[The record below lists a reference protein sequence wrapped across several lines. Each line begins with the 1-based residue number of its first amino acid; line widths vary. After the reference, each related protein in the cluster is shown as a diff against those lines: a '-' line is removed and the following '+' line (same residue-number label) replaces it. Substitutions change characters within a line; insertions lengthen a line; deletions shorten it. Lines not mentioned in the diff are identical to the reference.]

1 MDNNK
6 IHYSDLVSPDVQQGF
21 ESWIDQIKQLQAQ
34 SEVSIGEIKKKME
47 ELRKQMTT
55 PSGGGNIPKPNTQ
68 PVVDEIDK
76 LREVYKNLKVDV
88 QLYDEAIKALN
99 KSERERKRVLQANTE
114 IERSR
119 EDSYDRLSAQYTALK
134 TLVNNMTISE
144 REQTDAG
151 KKLVENLKDIYER
164 MNAMQQATGKFQ
176 LQVGQYS
183 KAVSGLNIATTQV
196 LRELPALAVSP
207 TTFAIAISNNI
218 PILQDYIIKVRES
231 RTALM
236 EQIAAAEAAG
246 EAEKAAALKAE
257 AAKYKNLSV
266 TKLLVKS
273 IFSWQSGLVLLL
285 TVIPLVLRNLS
296 KKRKEQEKYNKVLEE
311 TIDLEEGVAKAE
323 LSAEQA
329 ASRETS
335 KLRALYEIATDV
347 NRAYKER
354 LDATSALRSLYPDYF
369 ANIDKEKI
377 LIGEAKTAY
386 DLLTESIL
394 KRARANAYIKKVEE
408 VEAKIVEKEEQNR
421 QLFKQE
427 PSYFGWLFS
436 GRTWGDIWENNSP
449 EEIEKINKGYL
460 QGGGGFLSKKISADN
475 KIIKVIKKNIG
486 DIKTLTETRD
496 EILKLIDPDGF
507 SRTGTGGKAGGK
519 ETKIGDYFFDLMNEY
534 INAMDDG
541 LGKALAKLTLSY
553 RQSEK
558 KYEDAR
564 NELLEKQ
571 KTANAKER
579 EEIDKQLA
587 YINNAIVVS
596 RAAYMKE
603 RAKLIYGDA
612 YNNLEEKAEKEADA
626 YREEESQQLLALK
639 TQLEQEKALRDSAIY
654 ATYEAQAKSG
664 KDLELLKKNTNDA
677 LLQSEIQ
684 YWKDY
689 LQILKDSGNL
699 SIEEYNRVFAKLLS
713 LQGKTE
719 TTATK
724 EQKRKKR
731 KNYGGIFEF
740 FAAQS
745 DEYGEKDANE
755 NRKVQDKYI
764 DYFKNIDKAMLQSLG
779 YMKDWME
786 TRVKMAEIAVE
797 SAKKEQD
804 AAKTLLEYELEARA
818 NGFANNVSYARKEY
832 EEKRKLTKKAAQ
844 DAQELA
850 RIQRAIDTAQQIQS
864 LITATA
870 NIWSAEGKKGAAGI
884 PLALA
889 AIGAMWIS
897 FGAAKIR
904 AEQLANS
911 QTEQYGEGMSE
922 YLNYGGSHA
931 SGHDIDF
938 GRKPDGTRRRV
949 ERGEMIGVINKR
961 NVNKYGVERV
971 SDIISSLNHG
981 TFEQSYGNAFGGNI
995 TIPQGA
1001 DLHKLEKGVSDLVE
1015 QGGQKVVNVGGKTI
1029 MYYKNTKKII
1039 RS

>member
-21 ESWIDQIKQLQAQ
+21 ESWIDQIKQLQTQ

-47 ELRKQMTT
+47 ELRKQMTA

-88 QLYDEAIKALN
+88 KLYDDAIKALN
-99 KSERERKRVLQANTE
+99 NSERERKRVLQANVE
-114 IERSR
+114 IGRSR

-134 TLVNNMTISE
+134 TLVNNMTTAE

-273 IFSWQSGLVLLL
+273 IFSWQSALVLVL
-285 TVIPLVLRNLS
+285 TVIPIVLRNLA
-296 KKRKEQEKYNKVLEE
+296 KKRKEQAEYNDVLKE
-311 TIDLEEGVAKAE
+311 TIDLQKELSKADLKASQEGAKAATKAKTLYNISQDLNRSYEERIASATE
-323 LSAEQA
+323 LKRLYPEYLSNVDAEAIVAGKAAGAYDKLTEALIRRAKAQVYLNKISETEEKKMIAITAKEKALAEAEKKNYDTYIVQSSAGATVARRTEEQA
-329 ASRETS
+329 RLAKET
-335 KLRALYEIATDV
+335 EI
-347 NRAYKER
+347 NKI
-354 LDATSALRSLYPDYF
+354 TS
-369 ANIDKEKI
+369 E
-377 LIGEAKTAY
+377 Y
-386 DLLTESIL
+386 D
-394 KRARANAYIKKVEE
+394 
-408 VEAKIVEKEEQNR
+408 AKIKEYDNYMKELESR
-421 QLFKQE
+421 I
-427 PSYFGWLFS
+427 SGFGLLSDSTGS
-436 GRTWGDIWENNSP
+436 G
-449 EEIEKINKGYL
+449 
-460 QGGGGFLSKKISADN
+460 
-475 KIIKVIKKNIG
+475 
-486 DIKTLTETRD
+486 
-496 EILKLIDPDGF
+496 
-507 SRTGTGGKAGGK
+507 AGGK
-519 ETKIGDYFFDLMNEY
+519 NTKIGDYFFDLMNEY
-534 INAMDDG
+534 VNAMDDG

-579 EEIDKQLA
+579 EEIDKQLT
-587 YINNAIVVS
+587 YINNAIIVS

-689 LQILKDSGNL
+689 LQVLKDSGNL
-699 SIEEYNRVFAKLLS
+699 TIEEYNKVIAKLMS

-731 KNYGGIFEF
+731 RNYGGIFEY

-904 AEQLANS
+904 AEQLANA

-1015 QGGQKVVNVGGKTI
+1015 QGGQKVVNIGGKTI

>member
-1 MDNNK
+1 MENNPIK
-6 IHYSDLVSPDVQQGF
+6 YNDLVSPDVQQGF
-21 ESWIDQIKQLQAQ
+21 QSWIDQIKQLKAQ
-34 SEVSIGEIKKKME
+34 SEASIEEIKKKME
-47 ELRKQMTT
+47 SLRKQMTA
-55 PSGGGNIPKPNTQ
+55 PSGGGNIPKPNPK

-76 LREVYKNLKVDV
+76 LREVYKSLKVDV

-99 KSERERKRVLQANTE
+99 NSERERKRVLQANTE

-119 EDSYDRLSAQYTALK
+119 ENSYDRLSAKYTALK
-134 TLVNNMTISE
+134 TLVNNMTTAE

-151 KKLVENLKDIYER
+151 KTLVENLKNIYGQ

-266 TKLLVKS
+266 TRLLVKS
-273 IFSWQSGLVLLL
+273 IFSWQSALVLVL
-285 TVIPLVLRNLS
+285 TVLPIVLRNLA
-296 KKRKEQEKYNKVLEE
+296 KKRKEQSEDNDILKE
-311 TIDLEEGVAKAE
+311 TIDLTEELSKADLKASQEGAKAATKAKTLYNITQDQNRSYEERLAVAKEMQRLYPEYLGNIDAE
-323 LSAEQA
+323 AIVA
-329 ASRETS
+329 G
-335 KLRALYEIATDV
+335 K
-347 NRAYKER
+347 
-354 LDATSALRSLYPDYF
+354 ATSAYDSLTDALIRKAKAQAYLSR
-369 ANIDKEKI
+369 ITEIETKKI
-377 LIGEAKTAY
+377 LAEEAHTKKIEEYEKTPKYAY
-386 DLLTESIL
+386 VSQGTAGGYAVVSDATKDI
-394 KRARANAYIKKVEE
+394 
-408 VEAKIVEKEEQNR
+408 EKENER
-421 QLFKQE
+421 YAKQME
-427 PSYFGWLFS
+427 EFNNLQMELQKRISGFGLLS
-436 GRTWGDIWENNSP
+436 DSTGD
-449 EEIEKINKGYL
+449 G
-460 QGGGGFLSKKISADN
+460 
-475 KIIKVIKKNIG
+475 
-486 DIKTLTETRD
+486 
-496 EILKLIDPDGF
+496 
-507 SRTGTGGKAGGK
+507 AGGK
-519 ETKIGDYFFDLMNEY
+519 DTKIGDYFFDLMSEY
-534 INAMDDG
+534 INSMDEG

-571 KTANAKER
+571 KTADAKER
-579 EEIDKQLA
+579 EEIDKQLT
-587 YINNAIVVS
+587 YINNAILAS
-596 RAAYMKE
+596 RTAYLKE
-603 RAKLIYGDA
+603 REKLLLTEVPEVDEEFVDA
-612 YNNLEEKAEKEADA
+612 EFV
-626 YREEESQQLLALK
+626 ALK
-639 TQLEQEKALRDSAIY
+639 TQLEQEKALRESAIY
-654 ATYEAQAKSG
+654 ANYEAQVKTG

-684 YWKDY
+684 YWTDY

-699 SIEEYNRVFAKLLS
+699 TIEEYNKVIAKLMS
-713 LQGKTE
+713 LQGKTG

-731 KNYGGIFEF
+731 RNYGGWFEF

-745 DEYGEKDANE
+745 SEYGEKDENE

-764 DYFKNIDKAMLQSLG
+764 DFFKNIDKAMLQSLD

-804 AAKTLLEYELEARA
+804 AAKSLLEYELEARA
-818 NGFANNVSYARKEY
+818 NGYANNVSYARKEY

-870 NIWSAEGKKGAAGI
+870 NIWSAEGLKGIAGV

-889 AIGAMWIS
+889 AIGSMWIS
-897 FGAAKIR
+897 FGAAKLR
-904 AEQLANS
+904 AEQLANA

-931 SGHDIDF
+931 SGNDIDF

-961 NVNKYGVERV
+961 NVRKYGVERV

-995 TIPQGA
+995 TMPQGA

>member
-21 ESWIDQIKQLQAQ
+21 ESWIDQIKQLQTQ

-47 ELRKQMTT
+47 ELRKQMTA
-55 PSGGGNIPKPNTQ
+55 PSGGSNIPKPNTQ

-88 QLYDEAIKALN
+88 KLYDDAIKALN
-99 KSERERKRVLQANTE
+99 NSERERKRVLQANVE
-114 IERSR
+114 IGRSR

-134 TLVNNMTISE
+134 TLVNNMTTAE

-273 IFSWQSGLVLLL
+273 IFSWQSALVLVM
-285 TVIPLVLRNLS
+285 TVIPIVLRNLA
-296 KKRKEQEKYNKVLEE
+296 KKRKEQAEYNDVLKE
-311 TIDLEEGVAKAE
+311 TIDLQKELSKADLKASQEGAKAATKAKTLYNISQDLNRSYEERLAVAKE
-323 LSAEQA
+323 MQ
-329 ASRETS
+329 R
-335 KLRALYEIATDV
+335 
-347 NRAYKER
+347 
-354 LDATSALRSLYPDYF
+354 LYPDYLG
-369 ANIDKEKI
+369 NIDAEAIVAGKATSAYDSLTDALIRKAKAQAYLSRITEIETKKI
-377 LIGEAKTAY
+377 LAEEAHT
-386 DLLTESIL
+386 
-394 KRARANAYIKKVEE
+394 
-408 VEAKIVEKEEQNR
+408 
-421 QLFKQE
+421 
-427 PSYFGWLFS
+427 
-436 GRTWGDIWENNSP
+436 
-449 EEIEKINKGYL
+449 
-460 QGGGGFLSKKISADN
+460 KKIAEYENAQKYAFVSGGTAGASVVVSDYTKDIERENERYAKQMQEFN
-475 KIIKVIKKNIG
+475 KLQEELQKRIS
-486 DIKTLTETRD
+486 
-496 EILKLIDPDGF
+496 GF
-507 SRTGTGGKAGGK
+507 GLLSDSTGSGAGGK
-519 ETKIGDYFFDLMNEY
+519 DTKIGDYFFDLMNEY
-534 INAMDDG
+534 VNAMDDG

-571 KTANAKER
+571 KTADAKER
-579 EEIDKQLA
+579 EEIDKQLT
-587 YINNAIVVS
+587 YINNAIVAS

-603 RAKLIYGDA
+603 RKKLLLTEVPEV
-612 YNNLEEKAEKEADA
+612 NEEFVD
-626 YREEESQQLLALK
+626 EEFVALK

-689 LQILKDSGNL
+689 LQVLKDSGNL
-699 SIEEYNRVFAKLLS
+699 TIEEYNKVIAKLMS

-731 KNYGGIFEF
+731 RNYGGIFEY

-904 AEQLANS
+904 AEQLANA

-1015 QGGQKVVNVGGKTI
+1015 QGGQKVINIGGKTI

>member
-1 MDNNK
+1 MENNPIK
-6 IHYSDLVSPDVQQGF
+6 YNDLVSTDVKQGF
-21 ESWIDQIKQLQAQ
+21 QDWIDQIKQLQAQ
-34 SEVSIGEIKKKME
+34 SEVSIEEIKKKMG
-47 ELRKQMTT
+47 ELRKQMTA
-55 PSGGGNIPKPNTQ
+55 PSGGGGTNTKQ
-68 PVVDEIDK
+68 VTGEIED
-76 LREVYKNLKVDV
+76 LREVYRKLKVDV
-88 QLYDEAIKALN
+88 QLYDDAIKALN
-99 KSERERKRVLQANTE
+99 NSERERKRVLQANVE
-114 IERSR
+114 IGRSR

-134 TLVNNMTISE
+134 TLVNNMTTAE

-151 KKLVENLKDIYER
+151 KNLVENLKDIYER
-164 MNAMQQATGKFQ
+164 MNMMQQATGKFQ

-218 PILQDYIIKVRES
+218 PILQDYIIKVKES

-273 IFSWQSGLVLLL
+273 IFSWQSALVLVL
-285 TVIPLVLRNLS
+285 TVLPIVLRNLA
-296 KKRKEQEKYNKVLEE
+296 KKRKEQSEYNDILKE
-311 TIDLEEGVAKAE
+311 TIDLTEELSKADLKASQEGAKAATKAKTLYNITQDQNRSYEERLAVAKE
-323 LSAEQA
+323 MQQ
-329 ASRETS
+329 
-335 KLRALYEIATDV
+335 
-347 NRAYKER
+347 
-354 LDATSALRSLYPDYF
+354 LYPDYLG
-369 ANIDKEKI
+369 NIEAEAIVAGKATSAYDSLTDALIRKAKAQAYLSRITEIETKKI
-377 LIGEAKTAY
+377 LAEEAHTKKITEYENAQKYAFVSGGTAGASVVVSDY
-386 DLLTESIL
+386 TKDIE
-394 KRARANAYIKKVEE
+394 RENERY
-408 VEAKIVEKEEQNR
+408 AKQMQEFDKLQQELQNR
-421 QLFKQE
+421 I
-427 PSYFGWLFS
+427 SGFGLLS
-436 GRTWGDIWENNSP
+436 DS
-449 EEIEKINKGYL
+449 K
-460 QGGGGFLSKKISADN
+460 GGG
-475 KIIKVIKKNIG
+475 
-486 DIKTLTETRD
+486 
-496 EILKLIDPDGF
+496 
-507 SRTGTGGKAGGK
+507 AGGK
-519 ETKIGDYFFDLMNEY
+519 DTKIGDYFFDMMNEY
-534 INAMDDG
+534 INSMDEG
-541 LGKALAKLTLSY
+541 LGKALAKLTYSY

-571 KTANAKER
+571 KTADAKEQ
-579 EEIDKQLA
+579 EEINKQLT
-587 YINNAIVVS
+587 YINNAIIAS
-596 RAAYMKE
+596 RTAYLKE
-603 RAKLIYGDA
+603 REKLLLTEVPEVDEKFVD
-612 YNNLEEKAEKEADA
+612 EEFV
-626 YREEESQQLLALK
+626 ALK
-639 TQLEQEKALRDSAIY
+639 TQLEQEKALRESAIY
-654 ATYEAQAKSG
+654 ANYEAQAKTG

-684 YWKDY
+684 YWTDY

-699 SIEEYNRVFAKLLS
+699 TIEEYNKVIAKLMS
-713 LQGKTE
+713 LQGKTG

-731 KNYGGIFEF
+731 RNYGGWFEF

-745 DEYGEKDANE
+745 SEYGEKDENE

-764 DYFKNIDKAMLQSLG
+764 NFFKNIDKAMLQSLD

-870 NIWSAEGKKGAAGI
+870 NIWSAEGLKGAAGV

-897 FGAAKIR
+897 FGAAKLR
-904 AEQLANS
+904 AEQLANA

-931 SGHDIDF
+931 SGNDIDF

-961 NVNKYGVERV
+961 NVRKYGVERV

-995 TIPQGA
+995 TMPQGA
-1001 DLHKLEKGVSDLVE
+1001 DLHKLERGVNELVE

>member
-21 ESWIDQIKQLQAQ
+21 ESWIDQIKQLQTQ

-47 ELRKQMTT
+47 ELRKQMTA
-55 PSGGGNIPKPNTQ
+55 PSGGSNIPKPNTQ

-88 QLYDEAIKALN
+88 KLYDDAIKALN
-99 KSERERKRVLQANTE
+99 NSERERKRVLQANVE
-114 IERSR
+114 IGRSR

-134 TLVNNMTISE
+134 TLVNNMTTAE

-273 IFSWQSGLVLLL
+273 IFSWQSALVLVM
-285 TVIPLVLRNLS
+285 TVIPIVLRNLA
-296 KKRKEQEKYNKVLEE
+296 KKRKEQAEYNDVLKE
-311 TIDLEEGVAKAE
+311 TIDLQKELSKADLKASQEGAKAATKAKTLYNISQDLNRSYEERIASATE
-323 LSAEQA
+323 LKRLYPEYLSNVDAEAIAAGKAAGAYDKLTEALIRRAKAQVYLNKISETEEKKMIAITAKEKALEEAEKKNYDTYIVQSSAGATVARRTEEQA
-329 ASRETS
+329 RLAKET
-335 KLRALYEIATDV
+335 EI
-347 NRAYKER
+347 NKI
-354 LDATSALRSLYPDYF
+354 TS
-369 ANIDKEKI
+369 E
-377 LIGEAKTAY
+377 Y
-386 DLLTESIL
+386 D
-394 KRARANAYIKKVEE
+394 
-408 VEAKIVEKEEQNR
+408 AKIKEYDNYMKELESR
-421 QLFKQE
+421 I
-427 PSYFGWLFS
+427 SGFGLSSDSTGS
-436 GRTWGDIWENNSP
+436 G
-449 EEIEKINKGYL
+449 
-460 QGGGGFLSKKISADN
+460 
-475 KIIKVIKKNIG
+475 
-486 DIKTLTETRD
+486 
-496 EILKLIDPDGF
+496 
-507 SRTGTGGKAGGK
+507 AGGK
-519 ETKIGDYFFDLMNEY
+519 NTKIGDYFFDLMNEY
-534 INAMDDG
+534 VNAMDDG

-579 EEIDKQLA
+579 EEIDKQLT
-587 YINNAIVVS
+587 YINNAIVAS

-603 RAKLIYGDA
+603 RKKLLLTEVPEV
-612 YNNLEEKAEKEADA
+612 NEEFVD
-626 YREEESQQLLALK
+626 EEFVALK

-689 LQILKDSGNL
+689 LQVLKDSGNL
-699 SIEEYNRVFAKLLS
+699 TIEEYNKVIAKLMS

-731 KNYGGIFEF
+731 RNYGGIFEY

-904 AEQLANS
+904 AEQLANA

-1015 QGGQKVVNVGGKTI
+1015 QGGQKVVNIGGKTI

>member
-21 ESWIDQIKQLQAQ
+21 ESWIDQIKQLQTQ

-47 ELRKQMTT
+47 ELRKQMTA
-55 PSGGGNIPKPNTQ
+55 PSGGSNIPKPNTQ

-88 QLYDEAIKALN
+88 KLYDDAIKALN
-99 KSERERKRVLQANTE
+99 NSERERKRVLQANVE
-114 IERSR
+114 IGRSR

-134 TLVNNMTISE
+134 TLVNNMTTAE

-218 PILQDYIIKVRES
+218 PILQDYIVKVRES

-273 IFSWQSGLVLLL
+273 IFSWQSALVLVM
-285 TVIPLVLRNLS
+285 TVIPIVLRNLA
-296 KKRKEQEKYNKVLEE
+296 KKRKEQAEYNDVLKE
-311 TIDLEEGVAKAE
+311 TIDLQKELSKEDLKASQEGAKAATKAKTLYNISQDLNRSYEERLAVAKE
-323 LSAEQA
+323 MQ
-329 ASRETS
+329 R
-335 KLRALYEIATDV
+335 
-347 NRAYKER
+347 
-354 LDATSALRSLYPDYF
+354 LYPDYLG
-369 ANIDKEKI
+369 NIDAEAIVAGKATSAYDSLTDALIRKAKAQAYLSRITEIETKKI
-377 LIGEAKTAY
+377 LAEEAHT
-386 DLLTESIL
+386 
-394 KRARANAYIKKVEE
+394 
-408 VEAKIVEKEEQNR
+408 
-421 QLFKQE
+421 
-427 PSYFGWLFS
+427 
-436 GRTWGDIWENNSP
+436 
-449 EEIEKINKGYL
+449 
-460 QGGGGFLSKKISADN
+460 KKIAEYENAQKYAFVSGGTAGASVVVSDYTKDIERENERYAKQMQEFN
-475 KIIKVIKKNIG
+475 KLQEELQKRIS
-486 DIKTLTETRD
+486 
-496 EILKLIDPDGF
+496 GF
-507 SRTGTGGKAGGK
+507 GLLSDSTGSGAGGK
-519 ETKIGDYFFDLMNEY
+519 DTKIGDYFFDLMNEY
-534 INAMDDG
+534 VNAMDDG

-571 KTANAKER
+571 KTADAKER
-579 EEIDKQLA
+579 EEIDKQLT
-587 YINNAIVVS
+587 YINNAIVAS

-603 RAKLIYGDA
+603 RKKLLLTEVPEV
-612 YNNLEEKAEKEADA
+612 NEEFVD
-626 YREEESQQLLALK
+626 EEFVALK

-689 LQILKDSGNL
+689 LQVLKDSGNL
-699 SIEEYNRVFAKLLS
+699 TIEEYNKVIAKLMS

-731 KNYGGIFEF
+731 RNYGGIFEY

-904 AEQLANS
+904 AEQLANA

-1015 QGGQKVVNVGGKTI
+1015 QGGQKVVNIGGKTI

>member
-21 ESWIDQIKQLQAQ
+21 ESWIDQIKQLQTQ

-47 ELRKQMTT
+47 ELRKQMTA
-55 PSGGGNIPKPNTQ
+55 PSGGSNIPKPNTQ

-88 QLYDEAIKALN
+88 KLYDDAIKALN
-99 KSERERKRVLQANTE
+99 NSERERKRVLQANVE
-114 IERSR
+114 IGRSR

-134 TLVNNMTISE
+134 TLVNNMTTAE

-273 IFSWQSGLVLLL
+273 IFSWQSALVLVL
-285 TVIPLVLRNLS
+285 TVIPIVLRNLA
-296 KKRKEQEKYNKVLEE
+296 KKRKEQAEYNDVLKE
-311 TIDLEEGVAKAE
+311 TIDLQKELSKADLKASQEGAKAATKAKTLYNISQDLNRSYEERIASATE
-323 LSAEQA
+323 LKRLYPEYLSNVDAEAIVAGKAAGAYDKLTEALIRRAKAQVYLNKISETEEKKMIAITAKEKALEEAEKKNYDTYIVQSSAGATVARRTEEQA
-329 ASRETS
+329 RLAKET
-335 KLRALYEIATDV
+335 EI
-347 NRAYKER
+347 NKI
-354 LDATSALRSLYPDYF
+354 TS
-369 ANIDKEKI
+369 E
-377 LIGEAKTAY
+377 Y
-386 DLLTESIL
+386 D
-394 KRARANAYIKKVEE
+394 
-408 VEAKIVEKEEQNR
+408 AKIKEYDNYMKELESR
-421 QLFKQE
+421 I
-427 PSYFGWLFS
+427 SGFGLSSDSTGS
-436 GRTWGDIWENNSP
+436 G
-449 EEIEKINKGYL
+449 
-460 QGGGGFLSKKISADN
+460 
-475 KIIKVIKKNIG
+475 
-486 DIKTLTETRD
+486 
-496 EILKLIDPDGF
+496 
-507 SRTGTGGKAGGK
+507 AGGK
-519 ETKIGDYFFDLMNEY
+519 DTKIGDYFFDLMNEY
-534 INAMDDG
+534 VNAMDDG

-571 KTANAKER
+571 KTADAKER
-579 EEIDKQLA
+579 EEIDKQLT
-587 YINNAIVVS
+587 YINNAIVAS

-603 RAKLIYGDA
+603 RKKLLLTEVPEV
-612 YNNLEEKAEKEADA
+612 NEEFVD
-626 YREEESQQLLALK
+626 EEFVALK

-689 LQILKDSGNL
+689 LQVLKDSGNL
-699 SIEEYNRVFAKLLS
+699 TIEEYNKVIAKLMS

-731 KNYGGIFEF
+731 RNYGGIFEY

-904 AEQLANS
+904 AEQLANA
-911 QTEQYGEGMSE
+911 QTEKYGEGMSE

-1015 QGGQKVVNVGGKTI
+1015 QGGQKVINIGGKTI

>member
-21 ESWIDQIKQLQAQ
+21 ESWIDQIKQLQTQ

-47 ELRKQMTT
+47 ELRKQMTA
-55 PSGGGNIPKPNTQ
+55 PSGGSNIPKPNTQ

-88 QLYDEAIKALN
+88 KLYDDAIKALN
-99 KSERERKRVLQANTE
+99 NSERERKRVLQANVE
-114 IERSR
+114 IGRSR

-134 TLVNNMTISE
+134 TLVNNMTTAE

-273 IFSWQSGLVLLL
+273 IFSWQSALVLVM
-285 TVIPLVLRNLS
+285 TVIPIVLRNLA
-296 KKRKEQEKYNKVLEE
+296 KKRKEQAEYNDVLKE
-311 TIDLEEGVAKAE
+311 TIDLQKELSKADLKASQEGAKAATKAKTLYNISQDLNRSYEERIASATE
-323 LSAEQA
+323 LKRLYPEYLSNVDAESIAAGKAAGAYDKLTEALIRRAKAQVYLNKISETEEKKMIAITAKEKALEEAEKKNYDTYIVQSSAGATVARRTEEQA
-329 ASRETS
+329 RLAKET
-335 KLRALYEIATDV
+335 EI
-347 NRAYKER
+347 NKI
-354 LDATSALRSLYPDYF
+354 TS
-369 ANIDKEKI
+369 E
-377 LIGEAKTAY
+377 Y
-386 DLLTESIL
+386 D
-394 KRARANAYIKKVEE
+394 
-408 VEAKIVEKEEQNR
+408 AKITEYDNYMKELESR
-421 QLFKQE
+421 I
-427 PSYFGWLFS
+427 SGFGLLSDSTGS
-436 GRTWGDIWENNSP
+436 G
-449 EEIEKINKGYL
+449 
-460 QGGGGFLSKKISADN
+460 
-475 KIIKVIKKNIG
+475 
-486 DIKTLTETRD
+486 
-496 EILKLIDPDGF
+496 
-507 SRTGTGGKAGGK
+507 AGGK
-519 ETKIGDYFFDLMNEY
+519 DTKIGDYFFDLMNEY
-534 INAMDDG
+534 VNAMDDG

-579 EEIDKQLA
+579 EEIDKQLT
-587 YINNAIVVS
+587 YINNAIVAS

-603 RAKLIYGDA
+603 RKKLLLTEVPEV
-612 YNNLEEKAEKEADA
+612 NEEFVD
-626 YREEESQQLLALK
+626 EEFVALK

-689 LQILKDSGNL
+689 LQVLKDSGNL
-699 SIEEYNRVFAKLLS
+699 TIEEYNKVIAKLMS
-713 LQGKTE
+713 LQGKSE

-731 KNYGGIFEF
+731 RNYGGIFEY

-904 AEQLANS
+904 AEQLANA

-1015 QGGQKVVNVGGKTI
+1015 QGGQKVVNIGGKTI

>member
-21 ESWIDQIKQLQAQ
+21 ESWIDQIKQLQTQ

-47 ELRKQMTT
+47 ELRKQMTA

-68 PVVDEIDK
+68 SVVDEIDK

-88 QLYDEAIKALN
+88 KLYDDAIKALN
-99 KSERERKRVLQANTE
+99 NSERERKRVLQANVE
-114 IERSR
+114 IGRSR

-134 TLVNNMTISE
+134 TLVNNMTTAE

-273 IFSWQSGLVLLL
+273 IFSWQSALVLVL
-285 TVIPLVLRNLS
+285 TVIPIVLRNLA
-296 KKRKEQEKYNKVLEE
+296 KKRKEQAEYNDVLKE
-311 TIDLEEGVAKAE
+311 TIDLQKELSKADLKASQEGAKAATKAKTLYNISQDLNRSYEERIASATE
-323 LSAEQA
+323 LKRLYPEYLSNVDAEAIVAGKAAGAYDKLTEALIRRAKAQVYLNKISETEEKKMIAITAKEKALAEAEKKNYDTYIVQSSAGATVARRTEEQA
-329 ASRETS
+329 RLAKET
-335 KLRALYEIATDV
+335 EI
-347 NRAYKER
+347 NKI
-354 LDATSALRSLYPDYF
+354 TS
-369 ANIDKEKI
+369 E
-377 LIGEAKTAY
+377 Y
-386 DLLTESIL
+386 D
-394 KRARANAYIKKVEE
+394 
-408 VEAKIVEKEEQNR
+408 AKIKEYDNYMKELESR
-421 QLFKQE
+421 I
-427 PSYFGWLFS
+427 SGFGLLSDSTGS
-436 GRTWGDIWENNSP
+436 G
-449 EEIEKINKGYL
+449 
-460 QGGGGFLSKKISADN
+460 
-475 KIIKVIKKNIG
+475 
-486 DIKTLTETRD
+486 
-496 EILKLIDPDGF
+496 
-507 SRTGTGGKAGGK
+507 AGGK
-519 ETKIGDYFFDLMNEY
+519 NTKIGDYFFDLMNEY
-534 INAMDDG
+534 VNAMDDG

-579 EEIDKQLA
+579 EEIDKQLT
-587 YINNAIVVS
+587 YINNAIVAS

-603 RAKLIYGDA
+603 RKKLLLTEVPEV
-612 YNNLEEKAEKEADA
+612 NEEFVD
-626 YREEESQQLLALK
+626 EEFVALK

-689 LQILKDSGNL
+689 LQVLKDSGNL
-699 SIEEYNRVFAKLLS
+699 TIEEYNKVIAKLMS

-731 KNYGGIFEF
+731 RNYGGIFEY

-745 DEYGEKDANE
+745 DEYGEKDATE

-904 AEQLANS
+904 AEQLANA

-1015 QGGQKVVNVGGKTI
+1015 QGGQKVVNIGGKTI

>member
-1 MDNNK
+1 MDDNNK

-47 ELRKQMTT
+47 ELRKQMTA

-88 QLYDEAIKALN
+88 KLYDEAIQALN
-99 KSERERKRVLQANTE
+99 KSERERKRVLQANVE
-114 IERSR
+114 IGRSR

-134 TLVNNMTISE
+134 TLVNNMTTAE

-231 RTALM
+231 RNALM

-273 IFSWQSGLVLLL
+273 IFSWQSALVLVL
-285 TVIPLVLRNLS
+285 TVLPIVLRNLA
-296 KKRKEQEKYNKVLEE
+296 KKRKEQSEYNDVLKE
-311 TIDLEEGVAKAE
+311 TIDLQKELSKEDLKASQEGAKAATKAKTLYDISQDQNRSYEERLAVAKE
-323 LSAEQA
+323 MQ
-329 ASRETS
+329 R
-335 KLRALYEIATDV
+335 
-347 NRAYKER
+347 
-354 LDATSALRSLYPDYF
+354 LYPDYLG
-369 ANIDKEKI
+369 NIDAEAIVAGKAAGAYDSLTEALIRKAKAQAYLSRITEIETKKI
-377 LIGEAKTAY
+377 LAEEAHTKKIAEYENAQKYAFVSGGTAGASVVVSDY
-386 DLLTESIL
+386 TKDI
-394 KRARANAYIKKVEE
+394 
-408 VEAKIVEKEEQNR
+408 EKENER
-421 QLFKQE
+421 YAKQMQDFNNLQQE
-427 PSYFGWLFS
+427 LQKRISGFGLLSDSTGS
-436 GRTWGDIWENNSP
+436 G
-449 EEIEKINKGYL
+449 
-460 QGGGGFLSKKISADN
+460 
-475 KIIKVIKKNIG
+475 
-486 DIKTLTETRD
+486 
-496 EILKLIDPDGF
+496 
-507 SRTGTGGKAGGK
+507 AGGK
-519 ETKIGDYFFDLMNEY
+519 DTKIGDYFFDLMNEY
-534 INAMDDG
+534 VNAMDDG

-579 EEIDKQLA
+579 EEIDKQLT
-587 YINNAIVVS
+587 YINNAIIVS
-596 RAAYMKE
+596 RTAYLKE
-603 RAKLIYGDA
+603 RKKLLLTEVPEV
-612 YNNLEEKAEKEADA
+612 NEEFVD
-626 YREEESQQLLALK
+626 EEFVALK

-699 SIEEYNRVFAKLLS
+699 TIEEYNKVIAKLMS

-724 EQKRKKR
+724 EQKRKRKR
-731 KNYGGIFEF
+731 NYGGIFEF

-745 DEYGEKDANE
+745 NEYGEKDANE

-832 EEKRKLTKKAAQ
+832 EEKRKLTKKAVQ

-904 AEQLANS
+904 AEQLANA

-995 TIPQGA
+995 TMPQGA

-1015 QGGQKVVNVGGKTI
+1015 QGGQKVINVGGKTI

>member
-21 ESWIDQIKQLQAQ
+21 ESWIDQIKQLQTQ

-47 ELRKQMTT
+47 ELRKQMTA
-55 PSGGGNIPKPNTQ
+55 PSGGSNIPKPNTQ

-88 QLYDEAIKALN
+88 KLYDDAIKALN
-99 KSERERKRVLQANTE
+99 NSERERKRVLQANVE
-114 IERSR
+114 IGRSR

-134 TLVNNMTISE
+134 TLVNNMTTAE

-273 IFSWQSGLVLLL
+273 IFSWQSALVLVL
-285 TVIPLVLRNLS
+285 TVIPIVLRNLA
-296 KKRKEQEKYNKVLEE
+296 KKRKEQAEYNDVLKE
-311 TIDLEEGVAKAE
+311 TIDLQKELSKADLKASQEGAKAATKAKTLYNISQDLNRSYEERLAVAKE
-323 LSAEQA
+323 MQ
-329 ASRETS
+329 R
-335 KLRALYEIATDV
+335 
-347 NRAYKER
+347 
-354 LDATSALRSLYPDYF
+354 LYPDYLG
-369 ANIDKEKI
+369 NIDAEAIVAGKATSAYDSLTDALIRKAKAQAYLSRITEIETKKI
-377 LIGEAKTAY
+377 LAEEAHT
-386 DLLTESIL
+386 
-394 KRARANAYIKKVEE
+394 
-408 VEAKIVEKEEQNR
+408 
-421 QLFKQE
+421 
-427 PSYFGWLFS
+427 
-436 GRTWGDIWENNSP
+436 
-449 EEIEKINKGYL
+449 
-460 QGGGGFLSKKISADN
+460 KKIDEYENAQKYAFVSGGTAGASVVVSDYTKDIERENERYAKQMQEFN
-475 KIIKVIKKNIG
+475 KLQEELQKRIS
-486 DIKTLTETRD
+486 
-496 EILKLIDPDGF
+496 GF
-507 SRTGTGGKAGGK
+507 GLLSDSTGSGAGGK
-519 ETKIGDYFFDLMNEY
+519 DTKIGDYFFDLMNEY
-534 INAMDDG
+534 VNAMDDG

-571 KTANAKER
+571 KTADAKER
-579 EEIDKQLA
+579 EEIDKQLT
-587 YINNAIVVS
+587 YINNAIVAS

-603 RAKLIYGDA
+603 RKKLLLTEVPEV
-612 YNNLEEKAEKEADA
+612 NEEFVD
-626 YREEESQQLLALK
+626 EEFVALK

-689 LQILKDSGNL
+689 LQVLKDSGNL
-699 SIEEYNRVFAKLLS
+699 TIEEYNKVIAKLMS

-731 KNYGGIFEF
+731 RNYGGIFEY

-904 AEQLANS
+904 AEQLANA

-1015 QGGQKVVNVGGKTI
+1015 QGGQKVVNIGGKTI

>member
-21 ESWIDQIKQLQAQ
+21 ESWIDQIKQLQTQ

-47 ELRKQMTT
+47 ELRKQMTA
-55 PSGGGNIPKPNTQ
+55 PSGGSNIPKPNTQ

-88 QLYDEAIKALN
+88 KLYDDAIKALN
-99 KSERERKRVLQANTE
+99 NSERERKRVLQANVE
-114 IERSR
+114 IGRSR

-134 TLVNNMTISE
+134 TLVNNMTTAE

-273 IFSWQSGLVLLL
+273 IFSWQSALVLVL
-285 TVIPLVLRNLS
+285 TVIPIVLRNLA
-296 KKRKEQEKYNKVLEE
+296 KKRKEQAEYNDVLKE
-311 TIDLEEGVAKAE
+311 TIDLQKELSKADLKASQEGAKAATKAKTLYNISQDLNRSYEERIASATE
-323 LSAEQA
+323 LKRLYPEYLSNVDAEAIVAGKAAGAYDKLTEALIRRAKAQVYLNKISETEEKKLIAITAKEKALEEAEKKNYDTYIVQSSAGATVARRTEEQA
-329 ASRETS
+329 RLAKET
-335 KLRALYEIATDV
+335 EI
-347 NRAYKER
+347 NKI
-354 LDATSALRSLYPDYF
+354 TS
-369 ANIDKEKI
+369 E
-377 LIGEAKTAY
+377 Y
-386 DLLTESIL
+386 D
-394 KRARANAYIKKVEE
+394 
-408 VEAKIVEKEEQNR
+408 AKIKEYDNYMKELESR
-421 QLFKQE
+421 I
-427 PSYFGWLFS
+427 SGFGLLSDSTGS
-436 GRTWGDIWENNSP
+436 G
-449 EEIEKINKGYL
+449 
-460 QGGGGFLSKKISADN
+460 
-475 KIIKVIKKNIG
+475 
-486 DIKTLTETRD
+486 
-496 EILKLIDPDGF
+496 
-507 SRTGTGGKAGGK
+507 AGGK
-519 ETKIGDYFFDLMNEY
+519 NTKIGDYFFDLMNEY
-534 INAMDDG
+534 VNAMDDG

-579 EEIDKQLA
+579 EEIDKQLT
-587 YINNAIVVS
+587 YINNAIIVS
-596 RAAYMKE
+596 RTAYMKE

-689 LQILKDSGNL
+689 LQVLKDSGNL
-699 SIEEYNRVFAKLLS
+699 TIEEYNKVIAKLMS

-731 KNYGGIFEF
+731 RNYGGIFEY

-904 AEQLANS
+904 AEQLANA

-1015 QGGQKVVNVGGKTI
+1015 QGGQKVVNIGGKTI

>member
-21 ESWIDQIKQLQAQ
+21 ESWIDQIKQLQTQ

-47 ELRKQMTT
+47 ELRKQMTA
-55 PSGGGNIPKPNTQ
+55 PSGGSNIPKPNTQ

-88 QLYDEAIKALN
+88 KLYDDAIKALN
-99 KSERERKRVLQANTE
+99 NSERERKRVLQANVE
-114 IERSR
+114 IGRSR

-134 TLVNNMTISE
+134 TLVNNMTTAE

-273 IFSWQSGLVLLL
+273 IFSWQSALVLVM
-285 TVIPLVLRNLS
+285 TVIPIVLRNLA
-296 KKRKEQEKYNKVLEE
+296 KKRKEQAEYNDVLKE
-311 TIDLEEGVAKAE
+311 TIDLQKELSKADLKASQEGAKAATKAKTLYNISQDLNRSYEERIASATE
-323 LSAEQA
+323 LKRLYPEYLSNVDAEAIAAGKAAGAYDKLTEALIRRAKAQVYLNKISETEEKKMIAITAKEKALAEAEKKNYDTYIVQSSAGATVARRTEEQA
-329 ASRETS
+329 RLAKET
-335 KLRALYEIATDV
+335 EI
-347 NRAYKER
+347 NKI
-354 LDATSALRSLYPDYF
+354 TS
-369 ANIDKEKI
+369 E
-377 LIGEAKTAY
+377 Y
-386 DLLTESIL
+386 D
-394 KRARANAYIKKVEE
+394 
-408 VEAKIVEKEEQNR
+408 AKIKEYDNYMKELESR
-421 QLFKQE
+421 I
-427 PSYFGWLFS
+427 SGFGLSSDSTGS
-436 GRTWGDIWENNSP
+436 G
-449 EEIEKINKGYL
+449 
-460 QGGGGFLSKKISADN
+460 
-475 KIIKVIKKNIG
+475 
-486 DIKTLTETRD
+486 
-496 EILKLIDPDGF
+496 
-507 SRTGTGGKAGGK
+507 AGGK
-519 ETKIGDYFFDLMNEY
+519 DTKIGDYFFDLMNEY
-534 INAMDDG
+534 VNAMDDG

-579 EEIDKQLA
+579 EEIDKQLT
-587 YINNAIVVS
+587 YINNAIVAS

-603 RAKLIYGDA
+603 RKKLLLTEVPEV
-612 YNNLEEKAEKEADA
+612 NEEFVD
-626 YREEESQQLLALK
+626 EEFVALK

-689 LQILKDSGNL
+689 LQVLKDSGNL
-699 SIEEYNRVFAKLLS
+699 TIEEYNKVIAKLMS

-731 KNYGGIFEF
+731 RNYGGIFEY

-904 AEQLANS
+904 AEQLANA

-1015 QGGQKVVNVGGKTI
+1015 QGGQKVVNIGGKTI

>member
-1 MDNNK
+1 MDDNNK

-47 ELRKQMTT
+47 ELRKQMTA

-88 QLYDEAIKALN
+88 KLYDDAIQALN

-134 TLVNNMTISE
+134 TLVNNMTTAE

-231 RTALM
+231 RNALM

-273 IFSWQSGLVLLL
+273 IFSWQSALVLVL
-285 TVIPLVLRNLS
+285 TVLPIVLRNLA
-296 KKRKEQEKYNKVLEE
+296 KKRKEQSEYNDVLKE
-311 TIDLEEGVAKAE
+311 TIDLQKELSKADLKASQEGAKAATKAKTLYDISQDQNRSYEERLAVAKE
-323 LSAEQA
+323 MQ
-329 ASRETS
+329 R
-335 KLRALYEIATDV
+335 
-347 NRAYKER
+347 
-354 LDATSALRSLYPDYF
+354 LYPDYLG
-369 ANIDKEKI
+369 NIDAEAIVAGKAAGAYDSLTEALIRKAKAQAYLSRITEIETKKI
-377 LIGEAKTAY
+377 LAEEAHT
-386 DLLTESIL
+386 
-394 KRARANAYIKKVEE
+394 
-408 VEAKIVEKEEQNR
+408 
-421 QLFKQE
+421 
-427 PSYFGWLFS
+427 
-436 GRTWGDIWENNSP
+436 
-449 EEIEKINKGYL
+449 
-460 QGGGGFLSKKISADN
+460 KKIAEYENAQKYAFVSGGTAGASVVVSDYT
-475 KIIKVIKKNIG
+475 K
-486 DIKTLTETRD
+486 DIERENERYAKQMQDFNNLQQELQKR
-496 EILKLIDPDGF
+496 ISGF
-507 SRTGTGGKAGGK
+507 GLLSDSTGSGAGGK
-519 ETKIGDYFFDLMNEY
+519 DTKIGDYFFDLMSEY
-534 INAMDDG
+534 VNAMDDG

-587 YINNAIVVS
+587 YINNAIIVS
-596 RAAYMKE
+596 RTAYLKE
-603 RAKLIYGDA
+603 RKKLLLTEVPEV
-612 YNNLEEKAEKEADA
+612 NEEFVD
-626 YREEESQQLLALK
+626 EEFVALK

-677 LLQSEIQ
+677 LLQSEIK
-684 YWKDY
+684 YWTDY
-689 LQILKDSGNL
+689 LQLLKDSGNL
-699 SIEEYNRVFAKLLS
+699 SLEEYNRVIAKLMS

-731 KNYGGIFEF
+731 RNYGGIFEF

-745 DEYGEKDANE
+745 NEYGEKDANE

-904 AEQLANS
+904 AEQLANA

-922 YLNYGGSHA
+922 YLNYGDSHA

-995 TIPQGA
+995 TMPQGA

>member
-21 ESWIDQIKQLQAQ
+21 ESWIDQIKQLQTQ

-47 ELRKQMTT
+47 ELRKQMTA
-55 PSGGGNIPKPNTQ
+55 PSGGSNIPKPNTQ

-88 QLYDEAIKALN
+88 KLYDDAIKALN
-99 KSERERKRVLQANTE
+99 NSERERKRVLQANVE
-114 IERSR
+114 IGRSR

-134 TLVNNMTISE
+134 TLVNNMTTAE

-273 IFSWQSGLVLLL
+273 IFSWQSALVLVL
-285 TVIPLVLRNLS
+285 TVIPIVLRNLA
-296 KKRKEQEKYNKVLEE
+296 KKRKEQAEYNDVLKE
-311 TIDLEEGVAKAE
+311 TIDLQKELSKADLKASQEGAKAATKAKTLYNISQDLNRSYEERIASATE
-323 LSAEQA
+323 LKRLYPEYLSNVDAEAIVAGKAAGAYDKLTEALIRRAKAQVYLNKISETEEKKMIAITAKEKALEEAEKKNYDTYIVQSSAGATVARRTEEQA
-329 ASRETS
+329 RLAKET
-335 KLRALYEIATDV
+335 EI
-347 NRAYKER
+347 NKI
-354 LDATSALRSLYPDYF
+354 TS
-369 ANIDKEKI
+369 E
-377 LIGEAKTAY
+377 Y
-386 DLLTESIL
+386 D
-394 KRARANAYIKKVEE
+394 
-408 VEAKIVEKEEQNR
+408 AKIKEYDNYMKKLESR
-421 QLFKQE
+421 I
-427 PSYFGWLFS
+427 SGFGLSSDSTGS
-436 GRTWGDIWENNSP
+436 G
-449 EEIEKINKGYL
+449 
-460 QGGGGFLSKKISADN
+460 
-475 KIIKVIKKNIG
+475 
-486 DIKTLTETRD
+486 
-496 EILKLIDPDGF
+496 
-507 SRTGTGGKAGGK
+507 AGGK
-519 ETKIGDYFFDLMNEY
+519 DTKIGDYFFDLMNEY
-534 INAMDDG
+534 VNAMDDG

-571 KTANAKER
+571 KTADAKER
-579 EEIDKQLA
+579 EEIDKQLT
-587 YINNAIVVS
+587 YINNAIVAS

-603 RAKLIYGDA
+603 RKKLLLTEVPEV
-612 YNNLEEKAEKEADA
+612 NEEFVD
-626 YREEESQQLLALK
+626 EEFVALK

-689 LQILKDSGNL
+689 LQVLKDSGNL
-699 SIEEYNRVFAKLLS
+699 TIEEYNKVIAKLMS

-731 KNYGGIFEF
+731 RNYGGIFEY

-904 AEQLANS
+904 AEQLANA

-1015 QGGQKVVNVGGKTI
+1015 QGGQKVINIGGKTI

>member
-21 ESWIDQIKQLQAQ
+21 ESWIDQIKQLQTQ

-47 ELRKQMTT
+47 ELRKQMTA
-55 PSGGGNIPKPNTQ
+55 PSGGSNIPKPNTQ

-88 QLYDEAIKALN
+88 KLYDDAIKALN
-99 KSERERKRVLQANTE
+99 NSERERKRVLQANVE
-114 IERSR
+114 IGRSR

-134 TLVNNMTISE
+134 TLVNNMTTAE

-273 IFSWQSGLVLLL
+273 IFSWQSALVLVM
-285 TVIPLVLRNLS
+285 TVIPIVLRNLA
-296 KKRKEQEKYNKVLEE
+296 KKRKEQAEYNDVLKE
-311 TIDLEEGVAKAE
+311 TIDLQKELSKADLKASQEGAKAATKAKTLYNISQDLNRSYEERIASATE
-323 LSAEQA
+323 LKRLYPEYLSNVDAEAIVAGKAAGAYDKLTEALIRRAKAQVYLNKISETEEKKMIAITAKEKALAEAEKKNYDTYIVQSSAGATVARRTEEQA
-329 ASRETS
+329 RLAKET
-335 KLRALYEIATDV
+335 EI
-347 NRAYKER
+347 NKI
-354 LDATSALRSLYPDYF
+354 TS
-369 ANIDKEKI
+369 E
-377 LIGEAKTAY
+377 Y
-386 DLLTESIL
+386 D
-394 KRARANAYIKKVEE
+394 
-408 VEAKIVEKEEQNR
+408 AKITEYDNYMKKLESR
-421 QLFKQE
+421 I
-427 PSYFGWLFS
+427 SGFGLSSDSTGS
-436 GRTWGDIWENNSP
+436 G
-449 EEIEKINKGYL
+449 
-460 QGGGGFLSKKISADN
+460 
-475 KIIKVIKKNIG
+475 
-486 DIKTLTETRD
+486 
-496 EILKLIDPDGF
+496 
-507 SRTGTGGKAGGK
+507 AGGK
-519 ETKIGDYFFDLMNEY
+519 DTKIGDYFFDLMNEY
-534 INAMDDG
+534 VNAMDDG
-541 LGKALAKLTLSY
+541 LGKDLAKLTLSY

-579 EEIDKQLA
+579 EEIDKQLT
-587 YINNAIVVS
+587 YINNAIVAS

-603 RAKLIYGDA
+603 RKKLLLTEVPEV
-612 YNNLEEKAEKEADA
+612 NEEFVD
-626 YREEESQQLLALK
+626 EEFVALK

-689 LQILKDSGNL
+689 LQVLKDSGNL
-699 SIEEYNRVFAKLLS
+699 TIEEYNKVIAKLMS

-731 KNYGGIFEF
+731 RNYGGIFEY

-904 AEQLANS
+904 AEQLANA

-1015 QGGQKVVNVGGKTI
+1015 QGGQKVVNIGGKTI

>member
-21 ESWIDQIKQLQAQ
+21 ESWIDQIKQLQTQ

-47 ELRKQMTT
+47 ELRKQMTA
-55 PSGGGNIPKPNTQ
+55 PSGGSNIPKPNTQ

-88 QLYDEAIKALN
+88 KLYDDAIKALN
-99 KSERERKRVLQANTE
+99 NSERERKRVLQANVE
-114 IERSR
+114 IGRSR

-134 TLVNNMTISE
+134 TLVNNMTTAE

-273 IFSWQSGLVLLL
+273 IFSWQSALVLVL
-285 TVIPLVLRNLS
+285 TVIPIVLRNLA
-296 KKRKEQEKYNKVLEE
+296 KKRKEQAEYNDVLKE
-311 TIDLEEGVAKAE
+311 TIDLQKELSKADLKASQEGAKAATKAKTLYNISQDLNRSYEERLAVAKE
-323 LSAEQA
+323 MQ
-329 ASRETS
+329 R
-335 KLRALYEIATDV
+335 
-347 NRAYKER
+347 
-354 LDATSALRSLYPDYF
+354 LYPDYLG
-369 ANIDKEKI
+369 NIDAEAIVAGKATSAYDSLTDALIRKAKAQAYLSRITEIETKKI
-377 LIGEAKTAY
+377 LAEEAHT
-386 DLLTESIL
+386 
-394 KRARANAYIKKVEE
+394 
-408 VEAKIVEKEEQNR
+408 
-421 QLFKQE
+421 
-427 PSYFGWLFS
+427 
-436 GRTWGDIWENNSP
+436 
-449 EEIEKINKGYL
+449 
-460 QGGGGFLSKKISADN
+460 KKIAEYENAQKYAFVSGGTAGASVVVSDYTKDIERENERYAKQMQEFN
-475 KIIKVIKKNIG
+475 KLQEELQKRIS
-486 DIKTLTETRD
+486 
-496 EILKLIDPDGF
+496 GF
-507 SRTGTGGKAGGK
+507 GLLSDSTGSGAGGK
-519 ETKIGDYFFDLMNEY
+519 DTKIGDYFFDLMNEY
-534 INAMDDG
+534 VNAMDDG

-579 EEIDKQLA
+579 EEIDKQLT
-587 YINNAIVVS
+587 YINNAIIVS
-596 RAAYMKE
+596 RTAYMKE

-689 LQILKDSGNL
+689 LQVLKDSGNL
-699 SIEEYNRVFAKLLS
+699 TIEEYNKVIAKLMS

-731 KNYGGIFEF
+731 RNYGGIFEY

-904 AEQLANS
+904 AEQLANA

-1015 QGGQKVVNVGGKTI
+1015 QGGQKVINIGGKTI

>member
-21 ESWIDQIKQLQAQ
+21 ESWIDQIKQLQTQ

-47 ELRKQMTT
+47 ELRKQMTA
-55 PSGGGNIPKPNTQ
+55 PSGGSNIPKPNTQ

-88 QLYDEAIKALN
+88 KLYDDAIKALN
-99 KSERERKRVLQANTE
+99 NSERERKRVLQANVE
-114 IERSR
+114 IGRSR

-134 TLVNNMTISE
+134 TLVNNMTTAE

-273 IFSWQSGLVLLL
+273 IFSWQSALVLVL
-285 TVIPLVLRNLS
+285 TVIPIVLRNLA
-296 KKRKEQEKYNKVLEE
+296 KKRKEQAEYNDVLKE
-311 TIDLEEGVAKAE
+311 TIDLQKELSKADLKASQEGAKAATKAKTLYNISQDLNRSYEERIASATE
-323 LSAEQA
+323 LKRLYPEYLSNVDAEAIAAGKAAGAYDKLTEALIRRAKAQVYLNKISETEEKKMIAITAKEKALEEAEKKNYDTYIVQSSAGATVARRTEEQA
-329 ASRETS
+329 RLAKET
-335 KLRALYEIATDV
+335 EI
-347 NRAYKER
+347 NKI
-354 LDATSALRSLYPDYF
+354 TS
-369 ANIDKEKI
+369 E
-377 LIGEAKTAY
+377 Y
-386 DLLTESIL
+386 D
-394 KRARANAYIKKVEE
+394 
-408 VEAKIVEKEEQNR
+408 AKIKEYDNYMKELESR
-421 QLFKQE
+421 I
-427 PSYFGWLFS
+427 SGFGLSSDSTGS
-436 GRTWGDIWENNSP
+436 G
-449 EEIEKINKGYL
+449 
-460 QGGGGFLSKKISADN
+460 
-475 KIIKVIKKNIG
+475 
-486 DIKTLTETRD
+486 
-496 EILKLIDPDGF
+496 
-507 SRTGTGGKAGGK
+507 AGGK
-519 ETKIGDYFFDLMNEY
+519 DTKIGDYFFDLMNEY
-534 INAMDDG
+534 VNAMDDG

-571 KTANAKER
+571 KTADAKER
-579 EEIDKQLA
+579 EEIDKQLT
-587 YINNAIVVS
+587 YINNAIVAS

-603 RAKLIYGDA
+603 RKKLLLTEVPEV
-612 YNNLEEKAEKEADA
+612 NEEFVD
-626 YREEESQQLLALK
+626 EEFVALK

-689 LQILKDSGNL
+689 LQVLKDSGNL
-699 SIEEYNRVFAKLLS
+699 TIEEYNKVIAKLMS

-731 KNYGGIFEF
+731 RNYGGIFEY

-904 AEQLANS
+904 AEQLANA

-1015 QGGQKVVNVGGKTI
+1015 QGGQKVVNIGGKTI

>member
-21 ESWIDQIKQLQAQ
+21 ESWIDQIKQLQTQ

-47 ELRKQMTT
+47 ELRKQMTA
-55 PSGGGNIPKPNTQ
+55 PSGGSNIPKPNTQ

-88 QLYDEAIKALN
+88 KLYDDAIKALN
-99 KSERERKRVLQANTE
+99 NSERERKRVLQANVE
-114 IERSR
+114 IGRSR

-134 TLVNNMTISE
+134 TLVNNMTTAE

-218 PILQDYIIKVRES
+218 PILQDYIVKVRES

-273 IFSWQSGLVLLL
+273 IFSWQSALVLVL
-285 TVIPLVLRNLS
+285 TVIPIVLRNLA
-296 KKRKEQEKYNKVLEE
+296 KKRKEQAEYNDVLKE
-311 TIDLEEGVAKAE
+311 TIDLQKELSKADLKASQEGAKAATKAKTLYNISQDLNRSYEERIASATE
-323 LSAEQA
+323 LKRLYPEYLSNVDAEAIVAGKAAGAYDKLTEALIRRAKAQVYLNKISETEEKKMIAITAKEKALAEAEKKNYDTYIVQSSAGATVARRTEEQA
-329 ASRETS
+329 RLAKET
-335 KLRALYEIATDV
+335 EI
-347 NRAYKER
+347 NKI
-354 LDATSALRSLYPDYF
+354 TS
-369 ANIDKEKI
+369 E
-377 LIGEAKTAY
+377 Y
-386 DLLTESIL
+386 D
-394 KRARANAYIKKVEE
+394 
-408 VEAKIVEKEEQNR
+408 AKIKEYDNYMKELESR
-421 QLFKQE
+421 I
-427 PSYFGWLFS
+427 SGFGLSSDSTGS
-436 GRTWGDIWENNSP
+436 G
-449 EEIEKINKGYL
+449 
-460 QGGGGFLSKKISADN
+460 
-475 KIIKVIKKNIG
+475 
-486 DIKTLTETRD
+486 
-496 EILKLIDPDGF
+496 
-507 SRTGTGGKAGGK
+507 AGGK
-519 ETKIGDYFFDLMNEY
+519 NTKIGDYFFDLMNEY
-534 INAMDDG
+534 VNAMDDG

-579 EEIDKQLA
+579 EEIDKQLT
-587 YINNAIVVS
+587 YINNAIIVS

-603 RAKLIYGDA
+603 RKKLLLTEVPEV
-612 YNNLEEKAEKEADA
+612 NEEFVD
-626 YREEESQQLLALK
+626 EEFVALK

-689 LQILKDSGNL
+689 LQVLKDSGNL
-699 SIEEYNRVFAKLLS
+699 TIEEYNKVIAKLMS

-731 KNYGGIFEF
+731 RNYGGIFEY

-904 AEQLANS
+904 AEQLANA

-1015 QGGQKVVNVGGKTI
+1015 QGGQKVINIGGKTI

>member
-21 ESWIDQIKQLQAQ
+21 ESWIDQIKQLQTQ

-47 ELRKQMTT
+47 ELRKQMTA
-55 PSGGGNIPKPNTQ
+55 PSGGSNIPKPNTQ

-88 QLYDEAIKALN
+88 KLYDDAIKALN
-99 KSERERKRVLQANTE
+99 NSERERKRVLQANVE
-114 IERSR
+114 IGRSR

-134 TLVNNMTISE
+134 TLVNNMTTAE

-218 PILQDYIIKVRES
+218 PILQDYIVKVRES

-273 IFSWQSGLVLLL
+273 IFSWQSALVLVL
-285 TVIPLVLRNLS
+285 TVLPIVLRNLA
-296 KKRKEQEKYNKVLEE
+296 KKRKEQSEYNDVLKE
-311 TIDLEEGVAKAE
+311 TIDLQKELSKADLKASQEGAKAATKAKTLYNISQDLNRSYEERIASATE
-323 LSAEQA
+323 LKRLYPEYLSNVDAEAIVAGKAAGAYDKLTEALIRRAKAQVYLNKISETEEKKMIAITAKEKALEEAEKKNYDTYIVQSSAGATVARRTEEQA
-329 ASRETS
+329 RLAKET
-335 KLRALYEIATDV
+335 EI
-347 NRAYKER
+347 NKI
-354 LDATSALRSLYPDYF
+354 TS
-369 ANIDKEKI
+369 E
-377 LIGEAKTAY
+377 Y
-386 DLLTESIL
+386 D
-394 KRARANAYIKKVEE
+394 
-408 VEAKIVEKEEQNR
+408 AKITEYDNYMKELESR
-421 QLFKQE
+421 I
-427 PSYFGWLFS
+427 SGFGLSSDSTGS
-436 GRTWGDIWENNSP
+436 G
-449 EEIEKINKGYL
+449 
-460 QGGGGFLSKKISADN
+460 
-475 KIIKVIKKNIG
+475 
-486 DIKTLTETRD
+486 
-496 EILKLIDPDGF
+496 
-507 SRTGTGGKAGGK
+507 AGGK
-519 ETKIGDYFFDLMNEY
+519 DTKIGDYFFDLMNEY
-534 INAMDDG
+534 VNAMDDG

-579 EEIDKQLA
+579 EEIDKQLT
-587 YINNAIVVS
+587 YINNAIVAS

-603 RAKLIYGDA
+603 RKKLLLTEVPEV
-612 YNNLEEKAEKEADA
+612 NEEFVD
-626 YREEESQQLLALK
+626 EEFVALK

-689 LQILKDSGNL
+689 LQVLKDSGNL
-699 SIEEYNRVFAKLLS
+699 TIEEYNKVIAKLMS

-731 KNYGGIFEF
+731 RNYGGIFEY

-904 AEQLANS
+904 AEQLANA

-1015 QGGQKVVNVGGKTI
+1015 QGGQKVINIGGKTI

>member
-21 ESWIDQIKQLQAQ
+21 ESWIDQIKQLQTQ

-47 ELRKQMTT
+47 ELRKQMTA
-55 PSGGGNIPKPNTQ
+55 PSGGSNIPKPNTQ

-88 QLYDEAIKALN
+88 KLYDDAIKALN
-99 KSERERKRVLQANTE
+99 NSERERKRVLQANVE
-114 IERSR
+114 IGRSR

-134 TLVNNMTISE
+134 TLVNNMTTAE

-218 PILQDYIIKVRES
+218 PILQDYIVKVRES

-273 IFSWQSGLVLLL
+273 IFSWQSALVLVM
-285 TVIPLVLRNLS
+285 TVIPIVLRNLA
-296 KKRKEQEKYNKVLEE
+296 KKRKEQAEYNDVLKE
-311 TIDLEEGVAKAE
+311 TIDLQKELSKADLKASQEGAKAATKAKTLYNISQDLNRSYEERIASATE
-323 LSAEQA
+323 LKRLYPEYLSNVDAEAIVAGKAAGAYDKLTEALIRRAKAQVYLNKISETEEKKMIAITAKEKALEEAEKKNYDTYIVQSSAGATVARRTEEQA
-329 ASRETS
+329 RLAKET
-335 KLRALYEIATDV
+335 EI
-347 NRAYKER
+347 NKI
-354 LDATSALRSLYPDYF
+354 TS
-369 ANIDKEKI
+369 E
-377 LIGEAKTAY
+377 Y
-386 DLLTESIL
+386 D
-394 KRARANAYIKKVEE
+394 
-408 VEAKIVEKEEQNR
+408 AKITEYDNYMKELESR
-421 QLFKQE
+421 I
-427 PSYFGWLFS
+427 SGFGLSSDSTGS
-436 GRTWGDIWENNSP
+436 G
-449 EEIEKINKGYL
+449 
-460 QGGGGFLSKKISADN
+460 
-475 KIIKVIKKNIG
+475 
-486 DIKTLTETRD
+486 
-496 EILKLIDPDGF
+496 
-507 SRTGTGGKAGGK
+507 AGGK
-519 ETKIGDYFFDLMNEY
+519 DTKIGDYFFDLMNEY
-534 INAMDDG
+534 VNAMDDG

-579 EEIDKQLA
+579 EEIDKQLT
-587 YINNAIVVS
+587 YINNAIVAS

-603 RAKLIYGDA
+603 RKKLLLTEVPEV
-612 YNNLEEKAEKEADA
+612 NEEFVD
-626 YREEESQQLLALK
+626 EEFVALK
-639 TQLEQEKALRDSAIY
+639 TQLKQEKALRDSAIY

-689 LQILKDSGNL
+689 LQVLKDSGNL
-699 SIEEYNRVFAKLLS
+699 TIEEYNKVIAKLMS

-731 KNYGGIFEF
+731 RNYGGIFEY

-904 AEQLANS
+904 AEQLANA

-1015 QGGQKVVNVGGKTI
+1015 QGGQKVINIGGKTI

>member
-1 MDNNK
+1 M
-6 IHYSDLVSPDVQQGF
+6 
-21 ESWIDQIKQLQAQ
+21 QAL
-34 SEVSIGEIKKKME
+34 SC
-47 ELRKQMTT
+47 
-55 PSGGGNIPKPNTQ
+55 
-68 PVVDEIDK
+68 
-76 LREVYKNLKVDV
+76 REFSK
-88 QLYDEAIKALN
+88 
-99 KSERERKRVLQANTE
+99 T
-114 IERSR
+114 
-119 EDSYDRLSAQYTALK
+119 LK
-134 TLVNNMTISE
+134 TLVNNMTTAE

-218 PILQDYIIKVRES
+218 PIFQDYIIKVRES

-273 IFSWQSGLVLLL
+273 IFSWQSALVLVM
-285 TVIPLVLRNLS
+285 TVIPIVLRNLA
-296 KKRKEQEKYNKVLEE
+296 KKRKEQAEYNDVLKE
-311 TIDLEEGVAKAE
+311 TIDLQKELSKADLKASQEGAKAATKAKTLYNISQDLNRSYEERIASATE
-323 LSAEQA
+323 LKRLYPEYLSNVDAEAIAAGKAAGAYDKLTEALIRRAKAQVYLNKISETEEKKMIAITAKEKALEEAEKKNYDTYIVQSSAGATVARRTEEQA
-329 ASRETS
+329 RLAKET
-335 KLRALYEIATDV
+335 EI
-347 NRAYKER
+347 NKI
-354 LDATSALRSLYPDYF
+354 TS
-369 ANIDKEKI
+369 E
-377 LIGEAKTAY
+377 Y
-386 DLLTESIL
+386 D
-394 KRARANAYIKKVEE
+394 
-408 VEAKIVEKEEQNR
+408 AKIKEYDNYMKKLESR
-421 QLFKQE
+421 I
-427 PSYFGWLFS
+427 SGFGLSSDSTGS
-436 GRTWGDIWENNSP
+436 G
-449 EEIEKINKGYL
+449 
-460 QGGGGFLSKKISADN
+460 
-475 KIIKVIKKNIG
+475 
-486 DIKTLTETRD
+486 
-496 EILKLIDPDGF
+496 
-507 SRTGTGGKAGGK
+507 AGGK
-519 ETKIGDYFFDLMNEY
+519 DTKIGDYFFDLMNEY
-534 INAMDDG
+534 VNAMDDG

-571 KTANAKER
+571 KTADAKER
-579 EEIDKQLA
+579 EEIDKQLT
-587 YINNAIVVS
+587 YINNAIVAS

-603 RAKLIYGDA
+603 RKKLLLTEVPEVD
-612 YNNLEEKAEKEADA
+612 EEFVD
-626 YREEESQQLLALK
+626 EEFVALK

-689 LQILKDSGNL
+689 LQVLKDSGNL
-699 SIEEYNRVFAKLLS
+699 TIEEYNKVIAKLMS

-731 KNYGGIFEF
+731 RNYGGIFEY

-904 AEQLANS
+904 AEQLANA

-1015 QGGQKVVNVGGKTI
+1015 QGGQKVINIGGKTI

>member
-21 ESWIDQIKQLQAQ
+21 ESWIDQIKQLQTQ

-47 ELRKQMTT
+47 ELRKQMTA
-55 PSGGGNIPKPNTQ
+55 PSGGSNIPKPNTQ

-88 QLYDEAIKALN
+88 KLYDDAIKALN
-99 KSERERKRVLQANTE
+99 NSERERKRVLQANVE
-114 IERSR
+114 IGRSR

-134 TLVNNMTISE
+134 TLVNNMTTAE

-218 PILQDYIIKVRES
+218 PILQDYIVKVRES

-273 IFSWQSGLVLLL
+273 IFSWQSALVLVM
-285 TVIPLVLRNLS
+285 TVIPIVLRNLA
-296 KKRKEQEKYNKVLEE
+296 KKRKEQSEYNDVLKE
-311 TIDLEEGVAKAE
+311 TIDLQKELSKADLKASQEGAKAATKAKTLYNISQDLNRSYEERIASATE
-323 LSAEQA
+323 LKRLYPEYLSNVDAEAIVAGKAAGAYDKLTEALIRRAKAQVYLNKISETEEKKMNAITAKEKALEEAEKKNYDTYIVQSSAGATVARRTEEQA
-329 ASRETS
+329 RLAKET
-335 KLRALYEIATDV
+335 EI
-347 NRAYKER
+347 NKI
-354 LDATSALRSLYPDYF
+354 TS
-369 ANIDKEKI
+369 E
-377 LIGEAKTAY
+377 Y
-386 DLLTESIL
+386 D
-394 KRARANAYIKKVEE
+394 
-408 VEAKIVEKEEQNR
+408 AKIKEYDNYMKKLESR
-421 QLFKQE
+421 I
-427 PSYFGWLFS
+427 SGFGLSSDSTGS
-436 GRTWGDIWENNSP
+436 G
-449 EEIEKINKGYL
+449 
-460 QGGGGFLSKKISADN
+460 
-475 KIIKVIKKNIG
+475 
-486 DIKTLTETRD
+486 
-496 EILKLIDPDGF
+496 
-507 SRTGTGGKAGGK
+507 AGGK
-519 ETKIGDYFFDLMNEY
+519 NTKIGDYFFDLMNEY
-534 INAMDDG
+534 VNAMDDG

-571 KTANAKER
+571 KTADAKER
-579 EEIDKQLA
+579 EEIDKQLT
-587 YINNAIVVS
+587 YINNAIVAS

-603 RAKLIYGDA
+603 RKKLLLTEVSEV
-612 YNNLEEKAEKEADA
+612 NEEFVD
-626 YREEESQQLLALK
+626 EEFVALK

-689 LQILKDSGNL
+689 LQVLKDSGNL
-699 SIEEYNRVFAKLLS
+699 TIEEYNKVIAKLMS

-731 KNYGGIFEF
+731 RNYGGIFEY

-904 AEQLANS
+904 AEQLANA

-1015 QGGQKVVNVGGKTI
+1015 QGGQKVVNIGGKTI

>member
-47 ELRKQMTT
+47 ELRKQMTA
-55 PSGGGNIPKPNTQ
+55 PGGGGNIPKPNTQ

-88 QLYDEAIKALN
+88 KLYDDAIQALN

-218 PILQDYIIKVRES
+218 PILQDYILKVKES
-231 RTALM
+231 KAALM

-273 IFSWQSGLVLLL
+273 IFSWQSALVLVL
-285 TVIPLVLRNLS
+285 TVLPIVLRNLA
-296 KKRKEQEKYNKVLEE
+296 KKRKEQSEYNDVLKE
-311 TIDLEEGVAKAE
+311 TIDLQKELSKADLKASQEGAKAATKAKTLYNISQDQNRSYEERLAVAKE
-323 LSAEQA
+323 LQ
-329 ASRETS
+329 R
-335 KLRALYEIATDV
+335 
-347 NRAYKER
+347 
-354 LDATSALRSLYPDYF
+354 LYPDYLG
-369 ANIDKEKI
+369 NIEAEAIVAGKAKSAYDSLTDALIRKAKAQAYLNRITEIETKKI
-377 LIGEAKTAY
+377 LAEEAHT
-386 DLLTESIL
+386 
-394 KRARANAYIKKVEE
+394 
-408 VEAKIVEKEEQNR
+408 
-421 QLFKQE
+421 
-427 PSYFGWLFS
+427 
-436 GRTWGDIWENNSP
+436 
-449 EEIEKINKGYL
+449 
-460 QGGGGFLSKKISADN
+460 KKITEYENAQKYAFVSGGTAGASVVVSDYTKDIERENERYAKQMQEFN
-475 KIIKVIKKNIG
+475 KLQEELQKRIS
-486 DIKTLTETRD
+486 
-496 EILKLIDPDGF
+496 GF
-507 SRTGTGGKAGGK
+507 GLLSDSTGSGAGGK
-519 ETKIGDYFFDLMNEY
+519 DTKIGDYFFDLMSEY
-534 INAMDDG
+534 VNAMDDG

-596 RAAYMKE
+596 RTAYLKE
-603 RAKLIYGDA
+603 RKKLLLTEVPEV
-612 YNNLEEKAEKEADA
+612 NEEFVD
-626 YREEESQQLLALK
+626 EEFVSLK
-639 TQLEQEKALRDSAIY
+639 TQLEQEKALRESAIY
-654 ATYEAQAKSG
+654 ATYEAQAKTG

-684 YWKDY
+684 YWTDY

-699 SIEEYNRVFAKLLS
+699 TIEEYNRVIAKLLS
-713 LQGKTE
+713 LQGKTG

-731 KNYGGIFEF
+731 KNYGGIFELI
-740 FAAQS
+740 AAYS
-745 DEYGEKDANE
+745 DEYGEKDKNE

-764 DYFKNIDKAMLQSLG
+764 DYFKNIDKAMLRSLG

-786 TRVKMAEIAVE
+786 TRVKMSEIAVE

-904 AEQLANS
+904 AEQLANA

-995 TIPQGA
+995 TMPQGA

>member
-21 ESWIDQIKQLQAQ
+21 ESWIDQIKQLQTQ

-47 ELRKQMTT
+47 ELRKQMTA
-55 PSGGGNIPKPNTQ
+55 PSGGSNIPKPNTQ

-88 QLYDEAIKALN
+88 KLYDDAIKALN
-99 KSERERKRVLQANTE
+99 NSERERKRVLQANVE
-114 IERSR
+114 IGRSR

-134 TLVNNMTISE
+134 TLVNNMTTAE

-273 IFSWQSGLVLLL
+273 IFSWQSALVLVM
-285 TVIPLVLRNLS
+285 TVIPIVLRNLA
-296 KKRKEQEKYNKVLEE
+296 KKRKEQAEYNDVLKE
-311 TIDLEEGVAKAE
+311 TIDLQKELSKADLKASQEGAKAATKAKTLYNISQDLNRSYEERIASATE
-323 LSAEQA
+323 LKRLYPEYLSNVDAEAIAAGKAAGAYDKLTEALIRRAKAQVYLNKISETEEKKMIAITAKEKALAEAEKKNYDTYIVQSSAGATVARRTEEQA
-329 ASRETS
+329 RLAKET
-335 KLRALYEIATDV
+335 EI
-347 NRAYKER
+347 NKI
-354 LDATSALRSLYPDYF
+354 TS
-369 ANIDKEKI
+369 E
-377 LIGEAKTAY
+377 Y
-386 DLLTESIL
+386 D
-394 KRARANAYIKKVEE
+394 
-408 VEAKIVEKEEQNR
+408 AKITEYDNYMKELESR
-421 QLFKQE
+421 I
-427 PSYFGWLFS
+427 SGFGLSSDSTGS
-436 GRTWGDIWENNSP
+436 G
-449 EEIEKINKGYL
+449 
-460 QGGGGFLSKKISADN
+460 
-475 KIIKVIKKNIG
+475 
-486 DIKTLTETRD
+486 
-496 EILKLIDPDGF
+496 
-507 SRTGTGGKAGGK
+507 AGGK
-519 ETKIGDYFFDLMNEY
+519 NTKIGDYFFDLMNEY
-534 INAMDDG
+534 VNAMDDG

-571 KTANAKER
+571 KTADAKER
-579 EEIDKQLA
+579 EEIDKQLT
-587 YINNAIVVS
+587 YINNAIVAS

-603 RAKLIYGDA
+603 RKKLLLTEVPEV
-612 YNNLEEKAEKEADA
+612 NEEFVD
-626 YREEESQQLLALK
+626 EEFVALK

-689 LQILKDSGNL
+689 LQVLKDSGNL
-699 SIEEYNRVFAKLLS
+699 TIEEYNKVIAKLMS

-731 KNYGGIFEF
+731 RNYGGIFEY

-904 AEQLANS
+904 AEQLANA

-1015 QGGQKVVNVGGKTI
+1015 QGGQKVVNIGGKTI

>member
-21 ESWIDQIKQLQAQ
+21 ESWIDQIKQLQTQ

-47 ELRKQMTT
+47 ELRKQMTA
-55 PSGGGNIPKPNTQ
+55 PSGGSNIPKPNTQ

-88 QLYDEAIKALN
+88 KLYDDAIKALN
-99 KSERERKRVLQANTE
+99 NSERERKRVLQANVE
-114 IERSR
+114 IGRSR

-134 TLVNNMTISE
+134 TLVNNMTTAE

-273 IFSWQSGLVLLL
+273 IFSWQSALVLVL
-285 TVIPLVLRNLS
+285 TVIPIVLRNLA
-296 KKRKEQEKYNKVLEE
+296 KKRKEQAEYNDVLKE
-311 TIDLEEGVAKAE
+311 TIDLQKELSKADLKASQEGAKAATKAKTLYNISQDLNRSYEERIASATE
-323 LSAEQA
+323 LKRLYPEYLSNVDAEAIAAGKAAGAYDKLTEALIRRAKAQVYLNKISETEEKKMIAITAKEKALEEAEKKNYDTYIVQSSAGATVARRTEEQA
-329 ASRETS
+329 RLAKET
-335 KLRALYEIATDV
+335 EI
-347 NRAYKER
+347 NKI
-354 LDATSALRSLYPDYF
+354 TS
-369 ANIDKEKI
+369 E
-377 LIGEAKTAY
+377 Y
-386 DLLTESIL
+386 D
-394 KRARANAYIKKVEE
+394 
-408 VEAKIVEKEEQNR
+408 AKITEYDNYMKKLESR
-421 QLFKQE
+421 I
-427 PSYFGWLFS
+427 SGFGLSSDSTGS
-436 GRTWGDIWENNSP
+436 GS
-449 EEIEKINKGYL
+449 
-460 QGGGGFLSKKISADN
+460 
-475 KIIKVIKKNIG
+475 
-486 DIKTLTETRD
+486 
-496 EILKLIDPDGF
+496 
-507 SRTGTGGKAGGK
+507 GGKD
-519 ETKIGDYFFDLMNEY
+519 TKIGDYFFDLMNEY
-534 INAMDDG
+534 VNAMDDG

-571 KTANAKER
+571 KTADAKER
-579 EEIDKQLA
+579 EEIDKQLT
-587 YINNAIVVS
+587 YINNAIVAS

-603 RAKLIYGDA
+603 RKKLLLTEVPEV
-612 YNNLEEKAEKEADA
+612 NEEFVD
-626 YREEESQQLLALK
+626 EEFVALK

-689 LQILKDSGNL
+689 LQVLKDSGNL
-699 SIEEYNRVFAKLLS
+699 TIEEYNKVIAKLMS

-731 KNYGGIFEF
+731 RNYGGIFEY

-904 AEQLANS
+904 AEQLANA

-1015 QGGQKVVNVGGKTI
+1015 QGGQKVINIGGKTI

>member
-1 MDNNK
+1 MDENNK

-21 ESWIDQIKQLQAQ
+21 ESWIDQIKQLQTQ

-47 ELRKQMTT
+47 ELRKQMTA
-55 PSGGGNIPKPNTQ
+55 PSGGGNIPKPNTKE
-68 PVVDEIDK
+68 VTDEIDK
-76 LREVYKNLKVDV
+76 LRKVYENLKVDV
-88 QLYDEAIKALN
+88 KLYDDAIKALN
-99 KSERERKRVLQANTE
+99 NSERERKRVLQANTE

-207 TTFAIAISNNI
+207 TTFAIALSNNI

-231 RTALM
+231 RNALM

-273 IFSWQSGLVLLL
+273 IFSWQSALVLVL
-285 TVIPLVLRNLS
+285 TVLPIVLRNLA
-296 KKRKEQEKYNKVLEE
+296 KKRKEQSEYNDILKE
-311 TIDLEEGVAKAE
+311 TIDLQNELSKADLKASQEGAKAATKAKTLYDISQDQNRSYEERLAVAKE
-323 LSAEQA
+323 MQ
-329 ASRETS
+329 R
-335 KLRALYEIATDV
+335 
-347 NRAYKER
+347 
-354 LDATSALRSLYPDYF
+354 LYPDYLG
-369 ANIDKEKI
+369 NIDAEAIVAGKATSAYDSLTDALIRKAKAQAYLSRITEIETKKI
-377 LIGEAKTAY
+377 LAEEAHT
-386 DLLTESIL
+386 
-394 KRARANAYIKKVEE
+394 
-408 VEAKIVEKEEQNR
+408 
-421 QLFKQE
+421 
-427 PSYFGWLFS
+427 
-436 GRTWGDIWENNSP
+436 
-449 EEIEKINKGYL
+449 
-460 QGGGGFLSKKISADN
+460 KKIAEYENAQKYAFVSGGTAGASVVVSDYTQ
-475 KIIKVIKKNIG
+475 
-486 DIKTLTETRD
+486 DIERENDRYAKQMQEFNNLQQELQKR
-496 EILKLIDPDGF
+496 ISGF
-507 SRTGTGGKAGGK
+507 GLLSDSTGGRAGGK
-519 ETKIGDYFFDLMNEY
+519 DTKIGDYFFDLMSEY
-534 INAMDDG
+534 VNAMDDG

-579 EEIDKQLA
+579 EEIDKQLT
-587 YINNAIVVS
+587 YINNAIIVS
-596 RAAYMKE
+596 RTAYLKE
-603 RAKLIYGDA
+603 REKLLLTDVPEV
-612 YNNLEEKAEKEADA
+612 NEEFVD
-626 YREEESQQLLALK
+626 EEFVALK

-699 SIEEYNRVFAKLLS
+699 TIEEYNKVIAKLMS

-731 KNYGGIFEF
+731 KNYGGIFELI
-740 FAAQS
+740 AAYS
-745 DEYGEKDANE
+745 DEYGEKDKNE

-764 DYFKNIDKAMLQSLG
+764 DYFKNIDRAMLQSLG

-904 AEQLANS
+904 AEQLANA

-995 TIPQGA
+995 TMPQGA
-1001 DLHKLEKGVSDLVE
+1001 DLHKLEKGVNDLVE

>member
-47 ELRKQMTT
+47 ELRKQMTA

-88 QLYDEAIKALN
+88 QLYDDAIQALN
-99 KSERERKRVLQANTE
+99 KSERERKRVLQANVE
-114 IERSR
+114 IGRTR

-134 TLVNNMTISE
+134 TLVNNMTTAE

-151 KKLVENLKDIYER
+151 RTLVENLKDIYER

-273 IFSWQSGLVLLL
+273 IFSWQSALVLVL
-285 TVIPLVLRNLS
+285 TVLPIVLRNLA
-296 KKRKEQEKYNKVLEE
+296 KKRKEQAEYNDILKE
-311 TIDLEEGVAKAE
+311 TIDLQKELSKADLKASQEGAKAATKAKTLYNISQDQNRSYEERLAVAKE
-323 LSAEQA
+323 MQ
-329 ASRETS
+329 R
-335 KLRALYEIATDV
+335 
-347 NRAYKER
+347 
-354 LDATSALRSLYPDYF
+354 LYPDYLG
-369 ANIDKEKI
+369 NIDAEAIVAGKATSAYDSLTDALIRKAKAQAYINKI
-377 LIGEAKTAY
+377 TEIETKRLEAKEAY
-386 DLLTESIL
+386 TSQ
-394 KRARANAYIKKVEE
+394 K
-408 VEAKIVEKEEQNR
+408 AKLEEEQEIARGVMQTSGNASGYIR
-421 QLFKQE
+421 ASKQLEKLDKDYKNLMTSLDTEQAE
-427 PSYFGWLFS
+427 LEKRISGFGLLSDSTGS
-436 GRTWGDIWENNSP
+436 G
-449 EEIEKINKGYL
+449 
-460 QGGGGFLSKKISADN
+460 
-475 KIIKVIKKNIG
+475 
-486 DIKTLTETRD
+486 
-496 EILKLIDPDGF
+496 
-507 SRTGTGGKAGGK
+507 AGGK
-519 ETKIGDYFFDLMNEY
+519 DTKIGDYFFDLMNEY
-534 INAMDDG
+534 VNAMDDG

-579 EEIDKQLA
+579 EEIDKQLT
-587 YINNAIVVS
+587 YINNAIIVS
-596 RAAYMKE
+596 RTAYMKE
-603 RAKLIYGDA
+603 RKKLLLTEVPEVNEKFVD
-612 YNNLEEKAEKEADA
+612 EEFV
-626 YREEESQQLLALK
+626 ALK
-639 TQLEQEKALRDSAIY
+639 TQLEQEKALRESAIY

-677 LLQSEIQ
+677 LLQSEIK
-684 YWKDY
+684 YWTDY

-699 SIEEYNRVFAKLLS
+699 TIEEYNKVIAKLMS

-724 EQKRKKR
+724 EQKRKKS

-740 FAAQS
+740 LAAQS

-764 DYFKNIDKAMLQSLG
+764 NYFKNIDKAMLRSLG

-904 AEQLANS
+904 AEQLANA

-995 TIPQGA
+995 TMPQGA

>member
-47 ELRKQMTT
+47 ELRKQMTA

-88 QLYDEAIKALN
+88 KLYDDAIKALN
-99 KSERERKRVLQANTE
+99 NSERERKRVLQANVE
-114 IERSR
+114 IGRTR

-134 TLVNNMTISE
+134 TLVNNMTTAE

-218 PILQDYIIKVRES
+218 PILQDYILKVRES

-273 IFSWQSGLVLLL
+273 IFSWQSALVLVL
-285 TVIPLVLRNLS
+285 TVLPIVLRNLA
-296 KKRKEQEKYNKVLEE
+296 KKRKEQSEYNDVLKE
-311 TIDLEEGVAKAE
+311 TIDLQNELSKADLKASQEGAKAATKAKTLYNITQDQNRSYEERLAVAKE
-323 LSAEQA
+323 MQ
-329 ASRETS
+329 R
-335 KLRALYEIATDV
+335 
-347 NRAYKER
+347 
-354 LDATSALRSLYPDYF
+354 LYPDYLG
-369 ANIDKEKI
+369 NIDAEAIVAGKATSAYDSLTDALIRKAKAQAYLSRITEIETKKI
-377 LIGEAKTAY
+377 LAEEAHT
-386 DLLTESIL
+386 
-394 KRARANAYIKKVEE
+394 
-408 VEAKIVEKEEQNR
+408 
-421 QLFKQE
+421 
-427 PSYFGWLFS
+427 
-436 GRTWGDIWENNSP
+436 
-449 EEIEKINKGYL
+449 
-460 QGGGGFLSKKISADN
+460 KKIAEYENAQKYAFVSGGTAGASVVVSDYT
-475 KIIKVIKKNIG
+475 K
-486 DIKTLTETRD
+486 DIERENERYAKQMQEFNNLQQELQKR
-496 EILKLIDPDGF
+496 ISGFGF
-507 SRTGTGGKAGGK
+507 SDGTGSGASGKD
-519 ETKIGDYFFDLMNEY
+519 TKIGDYFFDLMSEY
-534 INAMDDG
+534 VNAMDDG

-571 KTANAKER
+571 KTADAKER

-596 RAAYMKE
+596 RTAYMKE
-603 RAKLIYGDA
+603 RKKLLLTEVPEV
-612 YNNLEEKAEKEADA
+612 NEEFVD
-626 YREEESQQLLALK
+626 EEFVALK

-664 KDLELLKKNTNDA
+664 KDLELLKKNTQDA

-684 YWKDY
+684 YWMDY
-689 LQILKDSGNL
+689 LKILKDSGNL
-699 SIEEYNRVFAKLLS
+699 TIEEYNKVIAKLMS

-724 EQKRKKR
+724 EQKRKR
-731 KNYGGIFEF
+731 RRNYGGIFEY

-904 AEQLANS
+904 AEQLANA

-995 TIPQGA
+995 TIPQRA

>member
-21 ESWIDQIKQLQAQ
+21 ESWIDQIKQLQTQ

-47 ELRKQMTT
+47 ELRKQMTA
-55 PSGGGNIPKPNTQ
+55 PSGGSNIPKPNTQ

-88 QLYDEAIKALN
+88 KLYDDAIKALN
-99 KSERERKRVLQANTE
+99 NSERERKRVLQANVE
-114 IERSR
+114 IGRSR

-134 TLVNNMTISE
+134 TLVNNMTTAE

-273 IFSWQSGLVLLL
+273 IFSWQSALVLVL
-285 TVIPLVLRNLS
+285 TVIPIVLRNLA
-296 KKRKEQEKYNKVLEE
+296 KKRKEQAEYNDVLKE
-311 TIDLEEGVAKAE
+311 TIDLQKELSKADLKASQEGAKAATKAKTLYNISQDLNRSYEERIASATE
-323 LSAEQA
+323 LKRLYPEYLSNVDAEAIVAGKAAGAYDKLTEALIRRAKAQVYLNKISETEEKKMIAITAKEKALAEAEKKNYDTYIVQSSAGATVARRTEEQA
-329 ASRETS
+329 RLAKET
-335 KLRALYEIATDV
+335 EI
-347 NRAYKER
+347 NKI
-354 LDATSALRSLYPDYF
+354 TS
-369 ANIDKEKI
+369 E
-377 LIGEAKTAY
+377 Y
-386 DLLTESIL
+386 D
-394 KRARANAYIKKVEE
+394 
-408 VEAKIVEKEEQNR
+408 AKIKEYDNYMKELESR
-421 QLFKQE
+421 I
-427 PSYFGWLFS
+427 SGFGLLSDSTGS
-436 GRTWGDIWENNSP
+436 G
-449 EEIEKINKGYL
+449 
-460 QGGGGFLSKKISADN
+460 
-475 KIIKVIKKNIG
+475 
-486 DIKTLTETRD
+486 
-496 EILKLIDPDGF
+496 
-507 SRTGTGGKAGGK
+507 AGGK
-519 ETKIGDYFFDLMNEY
+519 NTKIGDYFFDLMNEY
-534 INAMDDG
+534 VNAMDDG

-579 EEIDKQLA
+579 EEIDKQLT
-587 YINNAIVVS
+587 YINNAIIVS
-596 RAAYMKE
+596 RTAYMKE

-689 LQILKDSGNL
+689 LQVLKDSGNL
-699 SIEEYNRVFAKLLS
+699 TIEEYNKVIAKLMS

-731 KNYGGIFEF
+731 RNYGGIFEY

-904 AEQLANS
+904 AEQLANA

-1015 QGGQKVVNVGGKTI
+1015 QGGQKVINIGGKTI

>member
-47 ELRKQMTT
+47 ELRKQMTA

-88 QLYDEAIKALN
+88 KLYDDAIKALN
-99 KSERERKRVLQANTE
+99 NSERERKRVLQANTE

-134 TLVNNMTISE
+134 TLVNNMTTAE

-231 RTALM
+231 RNALM

-273 IFSWQSGLVLLL
+273 IFSWQSALVLVL
-285 TVIPLVLRNLS
+285 TVLPIVLRDLA
-296 KKRKEQEKYNKVLEE
+296 KKRKEQSEYNDVLKE
-311 TIDLEEGVAKAE
+311 TIDLQKELSKADLKASQEGAKAATKAKTLYNITQDQNRSYEERLAVAKEMQRLYPEYLGNIDAE
-323 LSAEQA
+323 AIVA
-329 ASRETS
+329 G
-335 KLRALYEIATDV
+335 K
-347 NRAYKER
+347 
-354 LDATSALRSLYPDYF
+354 ATSAYDRLTDALIRKAKAQAYI
-369 ANIDKEKI
+369 NKI
-377 LIGEAKTAY
+377 TEIETKRFEAKAAY
-386 DLLTESIL
+386 TSQ
-394 KRARANAYIKKVEE
+394 K
-408 VEAKIVEKEEQNR
+408 AKLEEEQEIARGVMQTSGNASGYIR
-421 QLFKQE
+421 ASKQLEKLEKDYKNLTTSLDTEQAE
-427 PSYFGWLFS
+427 LEKRISGFGL
-436 GRTWGDIWENNSP
+436 
-449 EEIEKINKGYL
+449 
-460 QGGGGFLSKKISADN
+460 LS
-475 KIIKVIKKNIG
+475 
-486 DIKTLTETRD
+486 
-496 EILKLIDPDGF
+496 DGTG
-507 SRTGTGGKAGGK
+507 SRTGGKD
-519 ETKIGDYFFDLMNEY
+519 TKIGDYFFDLMSEY
-534 INAMDDG
+534 VNAMDDG

-579 EEIDKQLA
+579 EEIDKQLT
-587 YINNAIVVS
+587 YINNAIVAS
-596 RAAYMKE
+596 RTAYMKE
-603 RAKLIYGDA
+603 REKLLLTEVPEVD
-612 YNNLEEKAEKEADA
+612 EEFVD
-626 YREEESQQLLALK
+626 EEFVALK

-664 KDLELLKKNTNDA
+664 KDLELLKKNTQEA

-684 YWKDY
+684 YWTDY

-699 SIEEYNRVFAKLLS
+699 TIEEYNKVIAKLMS

-731 KNYGGIFEF
+731 RNYGGIFELI
-740 FAAQS
+740 AAYS
-745 DEYGEKDANE
+745 DEYGEKDKNE

-764 DYFKNIDKAMLQSLG
+764 DYFKNIDKAMLRSLG

-904 AEQLANS
+904 AEQLANA

>member
-21 ESWIDQIKQLQAQ
+21 ESWIDQIKQLQTQ

-47 ELRKQMTT
+47 ELRKQMTA
-55 PSGGGNIPKPNTQ
+55 PSGGSNIPKPNTQ

-88 QLYDEAIKALN
+88 KLYDDAIKALN
-99 KSERERKRVLQANTE
+99 NSERERKRVLQANVE
-114 IERSR
+114 IGRSR

-134 TLVNNMTISE
+134 TLVNNMTTAE

-218 PILQDYIIKVRES
+218 PILQDYIVKVRES

-273 IFSWQSGLVLLL
+273 IFSWQSALVLVM
-285 TVIPLVLRNLS
+285 TVIPIVLRNLA
-296 KKRKEQEKYNKVLEE
+296 KKRKEQAEYNDVLKE
-311 TIDLEEGVAKAE
+311 TIDLQKELSKADLKASQEGAKAATKAKTLYNISQDLNRSYEERIASATE
-323 LSAEQA
+323 LKRLYPEYLSNVDAEAIVAGKAAGAYDKLTEALIRRAKAQVYLNKISETEEKKMIAITAKEKALAEAEKKNYDTYIVQSSAGATVARRTEEQA
-329 ASRETS
+329 RLAKET
-335 KLRALYEIATDV
+335 EI
-347 NRAYKER
+347 NKI
-354 LDATSALRSLYPDYF
+354 TS
-369 ANIDKEKI
+369 E
-377 LIGEAKTAY
+377 Y
-386 DLLTESIL
+386 D
-394 KRARANAYIKKVEE
+394 
-408 VEAKIVEKEEQNR
+408 AKIKEYDNYMKELESR
-421 QLFKQE
+421 I
-427 PSYFGWLFS
+427 SGFGLSSDSTGS
-436 GRTWGDIWENNSP
+436 GS
-449 EEIEKINKGYL
+449 
-460 QGGGGFLSKKISADN
+460 
-475 KIIKVIKKNIG
+475 
-486 DIKTLTETRD
+486 
-496 EILKLIDPDGF
+496 
-507 SRTGTGGKAGGK
+507 GGKD
-519 ETKIGDYFFDLMNEY
+519 TKIGDYFFDLMNEY
-534 INAMDDG
+534 VNAMDDG

-579 EEIDKQLA
+579 EEIDKQLT
-587 YINNAIVVS
+587 YINNAIVAS

-603 RAKLIYGDA
+603 RKKLLLTEVPEV
-612 YNNLEEKAEKEADA
+612 NEEFVD
-626 YREEESQQLLALK
+626 EEFVALK

-689 LQILKDSGNL
+689 LQVLKDSGNL
-699 SIEEYNRVFAKLLS
+699 TIEEYNKVIAKLMS

-731 KNYGGIFEF
+731 RNYGGIFEY

-904 AEQLANS
+904 AEQLANA

-1015 QGGQKVVNVGGKTI
+1015 QGGQKVVNIGGKTI

>member
-1 MDNNK
+1 
-6 IHYSDLVSPDVQQGF
+6 
-21 ESWIDQIKQLQAQ
+21 
-34 SEVSIGEIKKKME
+34 
-47 ELRKQMTT
+47 
-55 PSGGGNIPKPNTQ
+55 
-68 PVVDEIDK
+68 
-76 LREVYKNLKVDV
+76 
-88 QLYDEAIKALN
+88 
-99 KSERERKRVLQANTE
+99 
-114 IERSR
+114 
-119 EDSYDRLSAQYTALK
+119 
-134 TLVNNMTISE
+134 MTISE

-207 TTFAIAISNNI
+207 TTFAIALSNNI

-273 IFSWQSGLVLLL
+273 IFSWQSALVLVL
-285 TVIPLVLRNLS
+285 TVLPIVLRNLA
-296 KKRKEQEKYNKVLEE
+296 KKRKEQSEYNDVLKE
-311 TIDLEEGVAKAE
+311 TIDLQKELSKADLKASQEGAKAATKAKTLYDISQDQNRSYEERLAVAKE
-323 LSAEQA
+323 MQ
-329 ASRETS
+329 R
-335 KLRALYEIATDV
+335 
-347 NRAYKER
+347 
-354 LDATSALRSLYPDYF
+354 LYPEYLG
-369 ANIDKEKI
+369 NIDA
-377 LIGEAKTAY
+377 EAIVAGKAAGAY
-386 DLLTESIL
+386 DKLTESLI
-394 KRARANAYIKKVEE
+394 KRAKAQVYLNKISETEEKKLLALTAKEKALEE
-408 VEAKIVEKEEQNR
+408 VEKKNYDTYIVQSSAGATVARRTEEQARLAKETEINKITSEYDAKIAEYDNYMKKLESR
-421 QLFKQE
+421 I
-427 PSYFGWLFS
+427 SGFGL
-436 GRTWGDIWENNSP
+436 
-449 EEIEKINKGYL
+449 
-460 QGGGGFLSKKISADN
+460 LSD
-475 KIIKVIKKNIG
+475 
-486 DIKTLTETRD
+486 
-496 EILKLIDPDGF
+496 
-507 SRTGTGGKAGGK
+507 GTGSGSGAGKN
-519 ETKIGDYFFDLMNEY
+519 TKIGDYFFDLMNEY
-534 INAMDDG
+534 VNAMDDG

-579 EEIDKQLA
+579 EEIDKQLN

-596 RAAYMKE
+596 RTSYMKE

-664 KDLELLKKNTNDA
+664 KDLEVLKKNTQDA

-684 YWKDY
+684 YWMDY

-699 SIEEYNRVFAKLLS
+699 TVEEYNRVFAKLLS

-731 KNYGGIFEF
+731 KNYGGIFELI
-740 FAAQS
+740 AAYS
-745 DEYGEKDANE
+745 DEYGEKDKYE

-764 DYFKNIDKAMLQSLG
+764 DYFKNIDKAMLKSLG

-904 AEQLANS
+904 AEQLANA

-995 TIPQGA
+995 TMPQGA

>member
-1 MDNNK
+1 MDENNK

-21 ESWIDQIKQLQAQ
+21 ESWIDQIKQLQTQ

-47 ELRKQMTT
+47 ELRKQMTA

-88 QLYDEAIKALN
+88 KLYDEAIKALN
-99 KSERERKRVLQANTE
+99 NSERERKRVLQANTE

-134 TLVNNMTISE
+134 TLVNNMTTAE

-231 RTALM
+231 RNALM

-273 IFSWQSGLVLLL
+273 IFSWQSALVLVL
-285 TVIPLVLRNLS
+285 TVLPIVLRNLA
-296 KKRKEQEKYNKVLEE
+296 KKRKEQSEYNDVLKE
-311 TIDLEEGVAKAE
+311 TIDLQKELSKEDLKASQEGAKAATKAKTLYDISQDQNRSYEERLAVAKE
-323 LSAEQA
+323 MQ
-329 ASRETS
+329 R
-335 KLRALYEIATDV
+335 
-347 NRAYKER
+347 
-354 LDATSALRSLYPDYF
+354 LYPDYLG
-369 ANIDKEKI
+369 NIDAEAIVAGKAAGAYDSLTDALIRKAKAQAYLSRITEIETKKI
-377 LIGEAKTAY
+377 LAEEAHT
-386 DLLTESIL
+386 
-394 KRARANAYIKKVEE
+394 
-408 VEAKIVEKEEQNR
+408 
-421 QLFKQE
+421 
-427 PSYFGWLFS
+427 
-436 GRTWGDIWENNSP
+436 
-449 EEIEKINKGYL
+449 
-460 QGGGGFLSKKISADN
+460 KKIAEYENAQKYAFVSGGTAGASVVVSDYTKDIERENERYAKQMQDFN
-475 KIIKVIKKNIG
+475 KLQEELQKRIS
-486 DIKTLTETRD
+486 
-496 EILKLIDPDGF
+496 GF
-507 SRTGTGGKAGGK
+507 GLLSDSTGSGAGGK
-519 ETKIGDYFFDLMNEY
+519 DTKIGDYFFDLMSEY
-534 INAMDDG
+534 VNAMDDG

-596 RAAYMKE
+596 RTAYMKE
-603 RAKLIYGDA
+603 RTKLIYGDA
-612 YNNLEEKAEKEADA
+612 YKDLEEKAEKEADA
-626 YREEESQQLLALK
+626 YREEESQKLLALK

-677 LLQSEIQ
+677 LLQSEIK
-684 YWKDY
+684 YWTDY
-689 LQILKDSGNL
+689 LQVLKDSGNL
-699 SIEEYNRVFAKLLS
+699 SLEEYNRVFAKLLS

-731 KNYGGIFEF
+731 RNYGGIFEF

-745 DEYGEKDANE
+745 NEYGEKDANE

-904 AEQLANS
+904 AEQLANA

-995 TIPQGA
+995 TMPQGA

-1015 QGGQKVVNVGGKTI
+1015 QGGQKVINVGGKTI

>member
-21 ESWIDQIKQLQAQ
+21 ESWIDQIKQLQTQ

-47 ELRKQMTT
+47 ELRKQMTA
-55 PSGGGNIPKPNTQ
+55 PSGGSNIPKPNTQ

-88 QLYDEAIKALN
+88 KLYDDAIKALN
-99 KSERERKRVLQANTE
+99 NSERERKRVLQANVE
-114 IERSR
+114 IGRSR

-134 TLVNNMTISE
+134 TLVNNMTTAE

-273 IFSWQSGLVLLL
+273 IFSWQSALVLVM
-285 TVIPLVLRNLS
+285 TVIPIVLRNLA
-296 KKRKEQEKYNKVLEE
+296 KKRKEQAEYNDVLKE
-311 TIDLEEGVAKAE
+311 TIDLQKELSKADLKASQEGAKAATKAKTLYNISQDLNRSYEERIASATE
-323 LSAEQA
+323 LKRLYPEYLSNVDAEAIVAGKAAGAYDKLTEALIRRAKAQVYLNKISETEEKKMIAITAKEKALEEAEKKNYDTYIVQSSAGATVARRTEEQA
-329 ASRETS
+329 RLAKET
-335 KLRALYEIATDV
+335 EI
-347 NRAYKER
+347 NKI
-354 LDATSALRSLYPDYF
+354 TS
-369 ANIDKEKI
+369 E
-377 LIGEAKTAY
+377 Y
-386 DLLTESIL
+386 D
-394 KRARANAYIKKVEE
+394 
-408 VEAKIVEKEEQNR
+408 AKIKEYDNYMKELESR
-421 QLFKQE
+421 I
-427 PSYFGWLFS
+427 SGFGLSSDSTGS
-436 GRTWGDIWENNSP
+436 G
-449 EEIEKINKGYL
+449 
-460 QGGGGFLSKKISADN
+460 
-475 KIIKVIKKNIG
+475 
-486 DIKTLTETRD
+486 
-496 EILKLIDPDGF
+496 
-507 SRTGTGGKAGGK
+507 AGGK
-519 ETKIGDYFFDLMNEY
+519 NTKIGDYFFDLMNEY
-534 INAMDDG
+534 VNAMDDG

-571 KTANAKER
+571 KTADAKER
-579 EEIDKQLA
+579 EEIDKQLT
-587 YINNAIVVS
+587 YINNAIVAS

-603 RAKLIYGDA
+603 RKKLLLTEVPEV
-612 YNNLEEKAEKEADA
+612 NEEFVD
-626 YREEESQQLLALK
+626 EEFVALK

-689 LQILKDSGNL
+689 LQVLKDSGNL
-699 SIEEYNRVFAKLLS
+699 TIEEYNKVIAKLMS

-731 KNYGGIFEF
+731 RNYGGIFEY

-904 AEQLANS
+904 AEQLANA
-911 QTEQYGEGMSE
+911 QTEKYGEGMSE

-1015 QGGQKVVNVGGKTI
+1015 QGGQKVINIGGKTI

>member
-21 ESWIDQIKQLQAQ
+21 ESWIDQIKQLQTQ

-47 ELRKQMTT
+47 ELRKQMTA
-55 PSGGGNIPKPNTQ
+55 PSGGSNIPKPNTQ

-88 QLYDEAIKALN
+88 KLYDDAIKALN
-99 KSERERKRVLQANTE
+99 NSERERKRVLQANVE
-114 IERSR
+114 IGRSR

-134 TLVNNMTISE
+134 TLVNNMTTAE

-218 PILQDYIIKVRES
+218 PILQDYIVKVRES

-273 IFSWQSGLVLLL
+273 IFSWQSALVLVM
-285 TVIPLVLRNLS
+285 TVIPIVLRNLA
-296 KKRKEQEKYNKVLEE
+296 KKRKEQAEYNDVLKE
-311 TIDLEEGVAKAE
+311 TIDLQKELSKADLKASQEGAKAATKAKTLYNISQDLNRSYEERIASATE
-323 LSAEQA
+323 LKRLYPEYLSNVDAEAIVAGKAAGAYDKLTEALIRRAKAQVYLNKISETEEKKMIAITAKEKALAEAEKKNYDTYIVQSSAGATVARRTEEQA
-329 ASRETS
+329 RLAKET
-335 KLRALYEIATDV
+335 EI
-347 NRAYKER
+347 NKI
-354 LDATSALRSLYPDYF
+354 TS
-369 ANIDKEKI
+369 E
-377 LIGEAKTAY
+377 Y
-386 DLLTESIL
+386 D
-394 KRARANAYIKKVEE
+394 
-408 VEAKIVEKEEQNR
+408 AKIKEYDNYMKELESR
-421 QLFKQE
+421 I
-427 PSYFGWLFS
+427 SGFGLLSDSTGS
-436 GRTWGDIWENNSP
+436 G
-449 EEIEKINKGYL
+449 
-460 QGGGGFLSKKISADN
+460 
-475 KIIKVIKKNIG
+475 
-486 DIKTLTETRD
+486 
-496 EILKLIDPDGF
+496 
-507 SRTGTGGKAGGK
+507 AGGK
-519 ETKIGDYFFDLMNEY
+519 DTKIGDYFFDLMNEY
-534 INAMDDG
+534 VNAMDDG

-579 EEIDKQLA
+579 EEIDKQLT
-587 YINNAIVVS
+587 YINNAIVAS

-603 RAKLIYGDA
+603 RKKLLLTEVPEVD
-612 YNNLEEKAEKEADA
+612 EEFVD
-626 YREEESQQLLALK
+626 EEFVALK

-689 LQILKDSGNL
+689 LQVLKDSGNL
-699 SIEEYNRVFAKLLS
+699 TIEEYNKVIAKLMS

-731 KNYGGIFEF
+731 RNYGGIFEY

-904 AEQLANS
+904 AEQLANA

-1015 QGGQKVVNVGGKTI
+1015 QGGQKVVNIGGKTI

>member
-1 MDNNK
+1 MDDNGK
-6 IHYSDLVSPDVQQGF
+6 IKYSDIVSDSVAKGF
-21 ESWIDQIKQLQAQ
+21 QDWIDQIKQLQAQ
-34 SEVSIGEIKKKME
+34 SEASIDAIKTKME
-47 ELRKQMTT
+47 GLRKQMTA
-55 PSGGGNIPKPNTQ
+55 PSGGGNIPKPNTK
-68 PVVDEIDK
+68 PIVDEIDK
-76 LREVYKNLKVDV
+76 LREVYKSLKVDV
-88 QLYDEAIKALN
+88 QLYDDAIKALN
-99 KSERERKRVLQANTE
+99 NSERERKRVLQANVE
-114 IERSR
+114 IGRSR

-134 TLVNNMTISE
+134 TLVNNMTTAE

-151 KKLVENLKDIYER
+151 KALVENLKNIYER

-273 IFSWQSGLVLLL
+273 IFSWKSALVLVL
-285 TVIPLVLRNLS
+285 TVLPIVLRNLA
-296 KKRKEQEKYNKVLEE
+296 KKRKEQAEYNDVLKE
-311 TIDLEEGVAKAE
+311 TIDLTEELSKADLKASQEGAKSATKAKTLYNISQDQNRSYEERLAVAKEMQRLYPEYLGNIDAE
-323 LSAEQA
+323 AIVA
-329 ASRETS
+329 G
-335 KLRALYEIATDV
+335 K
-347 NRAYKER
+347 
-354 LDATSALRSLYPDYF
+354 ATSAYDSLTEALIRKAKAQAYL
-369 ANIDKEKI
+369 NKITEVETKKI
-377 LIGEAKTAY
+377 LAEEAHTKKIAEYENAQKYAFVSGGTAGASVVVSDY
-386 DLLTESIL
+386 TKDIERENERYAKQMQEFDKLQQELENRISGFGLLSDS
-394 KRARANAYIKKVEE
+394 K
-408 VEAKIVEKEEQNR
+408 
-421 QLFKQE
+421 
-427 PSYFGWLFS
+427 
-436 GRTWGDIWENNSP
+436 
-449 EEIEKINKGYL
+449 
-460 QGGGGFLSKKISADN
+460 GGG
-475 KIIKVIKKNIG
+475 
-486 DIKTLTETRD
+486 
-496 EILKLIDPDGF
+496 
-507 SRTGTGGKAGGK
+507 AGGK
-519 ETKIGDYFFDLMNEY
+519 DTKIGDYFFDMMNEY
-534 INAMDDG
+534 INSMDEG
-541 LGKALAKLTLSY
+541 LGKALAKLTYSY

-571 KTANAKER
+571 KTADAKER
-579 EEIDKQLA
+579 EEINKQLT
-587 YINNAIVVS
+587 YINNAIIAS
-596 RAAYMKE
+596 RTAYLKE
-603 RAKLIYGDA
+603 REKLLLTEVPEVDEKFVD
-612 YNNLEEKAEKEADA
+612 EEFV
-626 YREEESQQLLALK
+626 ALK
-639 TQLEQEKALRDSAIY
+639 TQLEQEKALRESAIY
-654 ATYEAQAKSG
+654 ANYEAQAKTG

-684 YWKDY
+684 YWTDY

-699 SIEEYNRVFAKLLS
+699 TIEEYNKVIAKLMS
-713 LQGKTE
+713 LQGKTG

-731 KNYGGIFEF
+731 RNYGGWFEF

-745 DEYGEKDANE
+745 SEYGEKDENE

-764 DYFKNIDKAMLQSLG
+764 DFFKNIDKAMLQSLD

-870 NIWSAEGKKGAAGI
+870 NIWSAEGLKGAAGV

-897 FGAAKIR
+897 FGAAKLR
-904 AEQLANS
+904 AEQLANA

-931 SGHDIDF
+931 SGNDIDF

-961 NVNKYGVERV
+961 NVRKYGVERV

-995 TIPQGA
+995 TMPQGA
-1001 DLHKLEKGVSDLVE
+1001 DLHKLERGVNELVE

>member
-21 ESWIDQIKQLQAQ
+21 ESWIDQIKQLQTQ

-47 ELRKQMTT
+47 ELRKQMTA
-55 PSGGGNIPKPNTQ
+55 PSGGSNIPKPNTQ

-88 QLYDEAIKALN
+88 KLYDDAIKALN
-99 KSERERKRVLQANTE
+99 NSERERKRVLQANVE
-114 IERSR
+114 IGRSR

-134 TLVNNMTISE
+134 TLVNNMTTAE

-273 IFSWQSGLVLLL
+273 IFSWQSALVLVL
-285 TVIPLVLRNLS
+285 TVIPIVLRNLA
-296 KKRKEQEKYNKVLEE
+296 KKRKEQAEYNDVLKE
-311 TIDLEEGVAKAE
+311 TIDLQKELSKADLKASQEGAKAATKAKTLYNISQDLNRSYEERIASATE
-323 LSAEQA
+323 LKRLYPEYLSNVDAEAIAAGKAAGAYDKLTEALIRRAKAQVYLNKISETEEKKMIAITAKEKALEEAEKKNYDTYIVQSSAGATVARRTEEQA
-329 ASRETS
+329 RLAKET
-335 KLRALYEIATDV
+335 EI
-347 NRAYKER
+347 NKI
-354 LDATSALRSLYPDYF
+354 TS
-369 ANIDKEKI
+369 E
-377 LIGEAKTAY
+377 Y
-386 DLLTESIL
+386 D
-394 KRARANAYIKKVEE
+394 
-408 VEAKIVEKEEQNR
+408 AKIKEYDNYMKKLESR
-421 QLFKQE
+421 I
-427 PSYFGWLFS
+427 SGFGLLSDSTGS
-436 GRTWGDIWENNSP
+436 G
-449 EEIEKINKGYL
+449 
-460 QGGGGFLSKKISADN
+460 
-475 KIIKVIKKNIG
+475 
-486 DIKTLTETRD
+486 
-496 EILKLIDPDGF
+496 
-507 SRTGTGGKAGGK
+507 AGGK
-519 ETKIGDYFFDLMNEY
+519 NTKIGDYFFDLMNEY
-534 INAMDDG
+534 VNAMDDG

-579 EEIDKQLA
+579 EEIDKQLT
-587 YINNAIVVS
+587 YINNAIIVS
-596 RAAYMKE
+596 RTAYMKE

-689 LQILKDSGNL
+689 LQVLKDSGNL
-699 SIEEYNRVFAKLLS
+699 TIEEYNKVIAKLMS

-731 KNYGGIFEF
+731 RNYGGIFEY

-904 AEQLANS
+904 AEQLANA

-938 GRKPDGTRRRV
+938 GRKPDGTRRKV

-1015 QGGQKVVNVGGKTI
+1015 QGGQKVINIGGKTI

>member
-21 ESWIDQIKQLQAQ
+21 ESWIDQIKQLQTQ

-47 ELRKQMTT
+47 ELRKQMTA
-55 PSGGGNIPKPNTQ
+55 PSGGSNIPKPNTQ

-88 QLYDEAIKALN
+88 KLYDDAIKALN
-99 KSERERKRVLQANTE
+99 NSERERKRVLQANVE
-114 IERSR
+114 IGRSR

-134 TLVNNMTISE
+134 TLVNNMTTAE

-273 IFSWQSGLVLLL
+273 IFSWQSALVLVM
-285 TVIPLVLRNLS
+285 TVIPIVLRNLA
-296 KKRKEQEKYNKVLEE
+296 KKRKEQAEYNDVLKE
-311 TIDLEEGVAKAE
+311 TIDLQKELSKADLKASQEGAKAATKAKTLYNISQDLNRSYEERIASATE
-323 LSAEQA
+323 LKRLYPEYLSNVDAEAIVAGKAAGAYDKLTEALIRRAKAQVYLNKISETEEKKMIAITAKEKALAEAEKKNYDTYIVQSSAGATVARRTEEQA
-329 ASRETS
+329 RLAKET
-335 KLRALYEIATDV
+335 EI
-347 NRAYKER
+347 NKI
-354 LDATSALRSLYPDYF
+354 TS
-369 ANIDKEKI
+369 E
-377 LIGEAKTAY
+377 Y
-386 DLLTESIL
+386 D
-394 KRARANAYIKKVEE
+394 
-408 VEAKIVEKEEQNR
+408 AKITEYDNYMKKLESR
-421 QLFKQE
+421 I
-427 PSYFGWLFS
+427 SGFGLSSDSTGS
-436 GRTWGDIWENNSP
+436 G
-449 EEIEKINKGYL
+449 
-460 QGGGGFLSKKISADN
+460 
-475 KIIKVIKKNIG
+475 
-486 DIKTLTETRD
+486 
-496 EILKLIDPDGF
+496 
-507 SRTGTGGKAGGK
+507 AGGK
-519 ETKIGDYFFDLMNEY
+519 DTKIGDYFFDLMNEY
-534 INAMDDG
+534 VNAMDDG

-579 EEIDKQLA
+579 EEIDKQLT
-587 YINNAIVVS
+587 YINNAIVAS
-596 RAAYMKE
+596 RTAYMKE
-603 RAKLIYGDA
+603 RKKLLLTEVPEV
-612 YNNLEEKAEKEADA
+612 NEEFVD
-626 YREEESQQLLALK
+626 EEFVALK

-689 LQILKDSGNL
+689 LQVLKDSGNL
-699 SIEEYNRVFAKLLS
+699 TIEEYNKVIAKLMS

-731 KNYGGIFEF
+731 RNYGGIFEY

-904 AEQLANS
+904 AEQLANA

-1015 QGGQKVVNVGGKTI
+1015 QGGQKVVNIGGKTI

>member
-21 ESWIDQIKQLQAQ
+21 ESWIDQIKQLQTQ

-47 ELRKQMTT
+47 ELRKQMTA
-55 PSGGGNIPKPNTQ
+55 PSGGSNIPKPNTQ

-88 QLYDEAIKALN
+88 KLYDDAIKALN
-99 KSERERKRVLQANTE
+99 NSERERKRVLQANVE
-114 IERSR
+114 IGRSR

-134 TLVNNMTISE
+134 TLVNNMTTAE

-273 IFSWQSGLVLLL
+273 IFSWQSALVLVM
-285 TVIPLVLRNLS
+285 TVIPIVLRNLA
-296 KKRKEQEKYNKVLEE
+296 KKRKEQSEYNDVLKE
-311 TIDLEEGVAKAE
+311 TIDLQKELSKADLKASQEGAKAATKAKTLYNISQDLNRSYEERLAVAKE
-323 LSAEQA
+323 MQ
-329 ASRETS
+329 R
-335 KLRALYEIATDV
+335 
-347 NRAYKER
+347 
-354 LDATSALRSLYPDYF
+354 LYPDYLG
-369 ANIDKEKI
+369 NIDAEAIVAGKATSAYDSLTDALIRKAKAQAYLSRITEIETKKI
-377 LIGEAKTAY
+377 LAEEAHT
-386 DLLTESIL
+386 
-394 KRARANAYIKKVEE
+394 
-408 VEAKIVEKEEQNR
+408 
-421 QLFKQE
+421 
-427 PSYFGWLFS
+427 
-436 GRTWGDIWENNSP
+436 
-449 EEIEKINKGYL
+449 
-460 QGGGGFLSKKISADN
+460 KKIAEYENAQKYAFVSGGTAGASVVVSDYTKDIERENERYAKQMQEFN
-475 KIIKVIKKNIG
+475 KLQEELQKRIS
-486 DIKTLTETRD
+486 
-496 EILKLIDPDGF
+496 GF
-507 SRTGTGGKAGGK
+507 GLLSDSTGSGAGGK
-519 ETKIGDYFFDLMNEY
+519 DTKIGDYFFDLMNEY
-534 INAMDDG
+534 VNAMDDG

-571 KTANAKER
+571 KTADAKER
-579 EEIDKQLA
+579 EEIDKQLT
-587 YINNAIVVS
+587 YINNAIVAS

-603 RAKLIYGDA
+603 RKKLLLTEVPEV
-612 YNNLEEKAEKEADA
+612 NEEFVD
-626 YREEESQQLLALK
+626 EEFVALK

-689 LQILKDSGNL
+689 LQVLKDSGNL
-699 SIEEYNRVFAKLLS
+699 TIEEYNKVIAKLMS

-731 KNYGGIFEF
+731 RNYGGIFEY

-904 AEQLANS
+904 AEQLANA

-1015 QGGQKVVNVGGKTI
+1015 QGGQKVVNIGGKTI